1 MLNKLRRKRHEKK
14 KIIAAM
20 MSAAMLFSVVTPY
33 LPAQAEERN
42 AVLQETDAEA
52 ERETINFNT
61 DWHYYKGDA
70 AGADQA
76 AFSDDGWVYVN
87 LPHSTDFYDAD
98 NKDAYL
104 GISWYRKDFTPDP
117 SLEGKELLLTFEA
130 AMQKAEVYLNGE
142 KIMTHEGGYSP
153 FVIDLT
159 GLVNYGETNVIAVK
173 IDSSPNTNFAPGKT
187 NPDFQYWGGIYGEAY
202 LTVKDPVHITDAVEA
217 DTTAGGG
224 VFITAPEVGTE
235 SAVVKVKTQV
245 ENLSGEEQNVTLR
258 TEILNEDG
266 TEAASQES
274 TEEIGSAEASDF
286 THVLTVDDPRLWSTY
301 TPELYTVR
309 TTVYVDGVKKDSVD
323 TTYGIRKVE
332 WKRDGLYVNDVLT
345 KVNGANLHSETYM
358 VGNAMTESAIYAE
371 VKQFKENGFDFVRMS
386 HYPHVQAFYDACDK
400 YGVMVL
406 ECASGWQYFNNTDAF
421 KNSTYEE
428 LRTTIRSHRNHP
440 SIMAW
445 ETSLNES
452 NYNAAWAKE
461 MNRIAKEEYP
471 TDGVSYAWTA
481 GCIQWDAWD
490 IGLGTPQANIFKSGA
505 QGAENPAYADKPI
518 IVAEYGDWTYGGSNS
533 STRVTREKENSYG
546 KKGGDEGMLIQCDNI
561 QESVALMNSEDYVGA
576 SMFWDYADYAGFDA
590 GMLTYCGV
598 VDLSRI
604 EKHSAYFF
612 RSQRDPEVDMSEYG
626 VETGPMVYIAN
637 LWDSA
642 ADNSEVRVFSNCD
655 EVALYYN
662 DELVAVQ
669 GHDETMWGPHGD
681 TSESGS
687 PGSGAGKE
695 ISTENL
701 EYPPVTF
708 DLSAYTAGEGTLR
721 AVGLIDGEEAAEYV
735 RKAPGEAASVQL
747 RPQDDSALKL
757 DGSDARLVW
766 IDIADADGTVVTD
779 AYTDVDLSITGPGLI
794 VGPKTVQTR
803 GGQLAVWV
811 KSKRGEGEITL
822 TAPEPVK
829 VEAGTA
835 PEDMEL
841 PENVLVTL
849 EDGAQAAVP
858 VEWDLTSLS
867 VEGNTGTMTGTAR
880 AIPGIIMEDT
890 ETTLTIQYT
899 ESAQP
904 VRIQLLQ
911 AAYDLVKDADLTDVV
926 ESIVELYNERI
937 SAAEALLARAE
948 AGDPALTQ
956 EEVDQSVEDLI
967 EIVQYLSFTGNK
979 DELEKVI
986 TAAQEMEAELDK
998 YLEKGRAEFLAAL
1011 ETAENVMADGDA
1023 LQEEINDVMLQ
1034 LVKGM
1039 ADLRLR
1045 PDKSLLEELLKEAN
1059 GKNKES
1065 YTEESYQNLLSAIS
1079 VADAAYSNLEAD
1091 REEVDGAAELLRAAI
1106 DSLEPAGFPDPENPD
1121 PETPGTGTSDPEPES
1136 PVSDPE
1142 DSNTGKPEGNSSD
1155 AGTQSSSLD
1164 GKKTAS
1170 ASGNASDAGNGNAQ
1184 SAAKAVRTGDNAH
1197 PAIYAAVLLALA
1209 AGAGYTVCG
1218 RREKK

>member
-1 MLNKLRRKRHEKK
+1 
-14 KIIAAM
+14 
-20 MSAAMLFSVVTPY
+20 
-33 LPAQAEERN
+33 
-42 AVLQETDAEA
+42 
-52 ERETINFNT
+52 
-61 DWHYYKGDA
+61 
-70 AGADQA
+70 
-76 AFSDDGWVYVN
+76 
-87 LPHSTDFYDAD
+87 
-98 NKDAYL
+98 
-104 GISWYRKDFTPDP
+104 
-117 SLEGKELLLTFEA
+117 
-130 AMQKAEVYLNGE
+130 
-142 KIMTHEGGYSP
+142 
-153 FVIDLT
+153 
-159 GLVNYGETNVIAVK
+159 
-173 IDSSPNTNFAPGKT
+173 
-187 NPDFQYWGGIYGEAY
+187 
-202 LTVKDPVHITDAVEA
+202 
-217 DTTAGGG
+217 
-224 VFITAPEVGTE
+224 
-235 SAVVKVKTQV
+235 
-245 ENLSGEEQNVTLR
+245 
-258 TEILNEDG
+258 
-266 TEAASQES
+266 
-274 TEEIGSAEASDF
+274 
-286 THVLTVDDPRLWSTY
+286 
-301 TPELYTVR
+301 
-309 TTVYVDGVKKDSVD
+309 
-323 TTYGIRKVE
+323 
-332 WKRDGLYVNDVLT
+332 
-345 KVNGANLHSETYM
+345 
-358 VGNAMTESAIYAE
+358 
-371 VKQFKENGFDFVRMS
+371 
-386 HYPHVQAFYDACDK
+386 
-400 YGVMVL
+400 
-406 ECASGWQYFNNTDAF
+406 
-421 KNSTYEE
+421 
-428 LRTTIRSHRNHP
+428 
-440 SIMAW
+440 
-445 ETSLNES
+445 
-452 NYNAAWAKE
+452 
-461 MNRIAKEEYP
+461 
-471 TDGVSYAWTA
+471 
-481 GCIQWDAWD
+481 
-490 IGLGTPQANIFKSGA
+490 
-505 QGAENPAYADKPI
+505 
-518 IVAEYGDWTYGGSNS
+518 
-533 STRVTREKENSYG
+533 
-546 KKGGDEGMLIQCDNI
+546 
-561 QESVALMNSEDYVGA
+561 
-576 SMFWDYADYAGFDA
+576 
-590 GMLTYCGV
+590 
-598 VDLSRI
+598 
-604 EKHSAYFF
+604 
-612 RSQRDPEVDMSEYG
+612 MSEYG

-822 TAPEPVK
+822 TAQAEGLAPASVTFATEAVQGLPEVPEGGDADEYEFEPEEVQNIFLGKATSASTENIKSDDSKSEYARYAVDGNNNTKWCASSGSYPQWWMADLGAPTRIETLLLSLETSGAEYYYTIAVSDEEITDENVKDCIVVDNSAGSTETAFEFENVSGRYMRIDFTKSSNKEWAVLREVSGTGESTNIALNKPVEASSVNVAGSGKVEKAEYANDGNPDTQWCAKGGQGTSGHWWQVNLGDTYQLSMVKIQFEFENAGYKFVLQGSVDGEHYRDLADYRSGDGCGKNVEIESDDIVQYLRVYDITTNNMGSRWPVIQEFEAYGEKTEYRPLSVSREKTTYASSSREDSMPEYGSNGVPNYYWYPATLGEEWWLVDTEGIYELDNIQMTWNAGEEHRYLIEGSLDAYGVEAASRSVLELTAPEPVK

-956 EEVDQSVEDLI
+956 EEVDQSAADLI

-998 YLEKGRAEFLAAL
+998 YLEKGQAEFLAAL

-1091 REEVDGAAELLRAAI
+1091 QEEVDGAAELLRAAI
-1106 DSLEPAGFPDPENPD
+1106 DSLEPAGSPDPENPD

-1218 RREKK
+1218 RRKKK

>member
-1 MLNKLRRKRHEKK
+1 
-14 KIIAAM
+14 
-20 MSAAMLFSVVTPY
+20 
-33 LPAQAEERN
+33 
-42 AVLQETDAEA
+42 
-52 ERETINFNT
+52 
-61 DWHYYKGDA
+61 
-70 AGADQA
+70 
-76 AFSDDGWVYVN
+76 
-87 LPHSTDFYDAD
+87 
-98 NKDAYL
+98 
-104 GISWYRKDFTPDP
+104 
-117 SLEGKELLLTFEA
+117 
-130 AMQKAEVYLNGE
+130 
-142 KIMTHEGGYSP
+142 
-153 FVIDLT
+153 
-159 GLVNYGETNVIAVK
+159 
-173 IDSSPNTNFAPGKT
+173 
-187 NPDFQYWGGIYGEAY
+187 
-202 LTVKDPVHITDAVEA
+202 
-217 DTTAGGG
+217 
-224 VFITAPEVGTE
+224 
-235 SAVVKVKTQV
+235 
-245 ENLSGEEQNVTLR
+245 
-258 TEILNEDG
+258 
-266 TEAASQES
+266 
-274 TEEIGSAEASDF
+274 
-286 THVLTVDDPRLWSTY
+286 
-301 TPELYTVR
+301 
-309 TTVYVDGVKKDSVD
+309 
-323 TTYGIRKVE
+323 
-332 WKRDGLYVNDVLT
+332 
-345 KVNGANLHSETYM
+345 
-358 VGNAMTESAIYAE
+358 
-371 VKQFKENGFDFVRMS
+371 
-386 HYPHVQAFYDACDK
+386 
-400 YGVMVL
+400 
-406 ECASGWQYFNNTDAF
+406 
-421 KNSTYEE
+421 
-428 LRTTIRSHRNHP
+428 
-440 SIMAW
+440 
-445 ETSLNES
+445 
-452 NYNAAWAKE
+452 
-461 MNRIAKEEYP
+461 
-471 TDGVSYAWTA
+471 
-481 GCIQWDAWD
+481 
-490 IGLGTPQANIFKSGA
+490 
-505 QGAENPAYADKPI
+505 
-518 IVAEYGDWTYGGSNS
+518 
-533 STRVTREKENSYG
+533 
-546 KKGGDEGMLIQCDNI
+546 
-561 QESVALMNSEDYVGA
+561 
-576 SMFWDYADYAGFDA
+576 
-590 GMLTYCGV
+590 
-598 VDLSRI
+598 
-604 EKHSAYFF
+604 
-612 RSQRDPEVDMSEYG
+612 MSEYG

-998 YLEKGRAEFLAAL
+998 YLEKGQAEFLAAL

-1091 REEVDGAAELLRAAI
+1091 QEEVDGAAELLRAAI
-1106 DSLEPAGFPDPENPD
+1106 DSLEPAGSPDPENPD
-1121 PETPGTGTSDPEPES
+1121 TETPGTGTSDPEPES

-1218 RREKK
+1218 RRKKK

>member
-1 MLNKLRRKRHEKK
+1 
-14 KIIAAM
+14 
-20 MSAAMLFSVVTPY
+20 
-33 LPAQAEERN
+33 
-42 AVLQETDAEA
+42 
-52 ERETINFNT
+52 
-61 DWHYYKGDA
+61 
-70 AGADQA
+70 
-76 AFSDDGWVYVN
+76 
-87 LPHSTDFYDAD
+87 
-98 NKDAYL
+98 
-104 GISWYRKDFTPDP
+104 
-117 SLEGKELLLTFEA
+117 
-130 AMQKAEVYLNGE
+130 
-142 KIMTHEGGYSP
+142 
-153 FVIDLT
+153 
-159 GLVNYGETNVIAVK
+159 
-173 IDSSPNTNFAPGKT
+173 
-187 NPDFQYWGGIYGEAY
+187 
-202 LTVKDPVHITDAVEA
+202 
-217 DTTAGGG
+217 
-224 VFITAPEVGTE
+224 
-235 SAVVKVKTQV
+235 
-245 ENLSGEEQNVTLR
+245 
-258 TEILNEDG
+258 
-266 TEAASQES
+266 
-274 TEEIGSAEASDF
+274 
-286 THVLTVDDPRLWSTY
+286 
-301 TPELYTVR
+301 
-309 TTVYVDGVKKDSVD
+309 
-323 TTYGIRKVE
+323 
-332 WKRDGLYVNDVLT
+332 
-345 KVNGANLHSETYM
+345 
-358 VGNAMTESAIYAE
+358 
-371 VKQFKENGFDFVRMS
+371 
-386 HYPHVQAFYDACDK
+386 
-400 YGVMVL
+400 
-406 ECASGWQYFNNTDAF
+406 
-421 KNSTYEE
+421 
-428 LRTTIRSHRNHP
+428 
-440 SIMAW
+440 
-445 ETSLNES
+445 
-452 NYNAAWAKE
+452 
-461 MNRIAKEEYP
+461 
-471 TDGVSYAWTA
+471 
-481 GCIQWDAWD
+481 
-490 IGLGTPQANIFKSGA
+490 
-505 QGAENPAYADKPI
+505 
-518 IVAEYGDWTYGGSNS
+518 
-533 STRVTREKENSYG
+533 
-546 KKGGDEGMLIQCDNI
+546 
-561 QESVALMNSEDYVGA
+561 
-576 SMFWDYADYAGFDA
+576 
-590 GMLTYCGV
+590 
-598 VDLSRI
+598 
-604 EKHSAYFF
+604 
-612 RSQRDPEVDMSEYG
+612 MSEYG

-880 AIPGIIMEDT
+880 AIQGIIMEDT
-890 ETTLTIQYT
+890 ETTLMIQYT

-956 EEVDQSVEDLI
+956 EEVDQSAEDLI

-998 YLEKGRAEFLAAL
+998 YLEKGQAEFLAAL

-1091 REEVDGAAELLRAAI
+1091 QEEVDGAAELLRAAI
-1106 DSLEPAGFPDPENPD
+1106 DSLEPAGSPDPENPD

-1218 RREKK
+1218 RRKKK

>member
-1 MLNKLRRKRHEKK
+1 
-14 KIIAAM
+14 
-20 MSAAMLFSVVTPY
+20 
-33 LPAQAEERN
+33 
-42 AVLQETDAEA
+42 
-52 ERETINFNT
+52 
-61 DWHYYKGDA
+61 
-70 AGADQA
+70 
-76 AFSDDGWVYVN
+76 
-87 LPHSTDFYDAD
+87 
-98 NKDAYL
+98 
-104 GISWYRKDFTPDP
+104 
-117 SLEGKELLLTFEA
+117 
-130 AMQKAEVYLNGE
+130 
-142 KIMTHEGGYSP
+142 
-153 FVIDLT
+153 
-159 GLVNYGETNVIAVK
+159 
-173 IDSSPNTNFAPGKT
+173 
-187 NPDFQYWGGIYGEAY
+187 
-202 LTVKDPVHITDAVEA
+202 
-217 DTTAGGG
+217 
-224 VFITAPEVGTE
+224 
-235 SAVVKVKTQV
+235 
-245 ENLSGEEQNVTLR
+245 
-258 TEILNEDG
+258 
-266 TEAASQES
+266 
-274 TEEIGSAEASDF
+274 
-286 THVLTVDDPRLWSTY
+286 
-301 TPELYTVR
+301 
-309 TTVYVDGVKKDSVD
+309 
-323 TTYGIRKVE
+323 
-332 WKRDGLYVNDVLT
+332 
-345 KVNGANLHSETYM
+345 
-358 VGNAMTESAIYAE
+358 
-371 VKQFKENGFDFVRMS
+371 
-386 HYPHVQAFYDACDK
+386 
-400 YGVMVL
+400 
-406 ECASGWQYFNNTDAF
+406 
-421 KNSTYEE
+421 
-428 LRTTIRSHRNHP
+428 
-440 SIMAW
+440 
-445 ETSLNES
+445 
-452 NYNAAWAKE
+452 
-461 MNRIAKEEYP
+461 
-471 TDGVSYAWTA
+471 
-481 GCIQWDAWD
+481 
-490 IGLGTPQANIFKSGA
+490 
-505 QGAENPAYADKPI
+505 
-518 IVAEYGDWTYGGSNS
+518 
-533 STRVTREKENSYG
+533 
-546 KKGGDEGMLIQCDNI
+546 
-561 QESVALMNSEDYVGA
+561 
-576 SMFWDYADYAGFDA
+576 
-590 GMLTYCGV
+590 
-598 VDLSRI
+598 
-604 EKHSAYFF
+604 
-612 RSQRDPEVDMSEYG
+612 MSEYG

-642 ADNSEVRVFSNCD
+642 VDNSEVRVFSNCD
-655 EVALYYN
+655 EVDLYYN

-867 VEGNTGTMTGTAR
+867 VEGNTGTITGTAR
-880 AIPGIIMEDT
+880 AIPGIVMEDT
-890 ETTLTIQYT
+890 ELALTIQYT

-904 VRIQLLQ
+904 VRIQLLR

-956 EEVDQSVEDLI
+956 EEVDQSAADLI

-998 YLEKGRAEFLAAL
+998 YLEKGQAEFLAAL

-1039 ADLRLR
+1039 ADLRFR

-1079 VADAAYSNLEAD
+1079 AADAAYSNLEAD

-1106 DSLEPAGFPDPENPD
+1106 DALESSGSPDPENPD
-1121 PETPGTGTSDPEPES
+1121 PETPGSGTSDPEPES

-1142 DSNTGKPEGNSSD
+1142 DSNTGKPEGNSSE
-1155 AGTQSSSLD
+1155 AGTQSSSLN

-1170 ASGNASDAGNGNAQ
+1170 ASGNASDAGNENAQ

-1197 PAIYAAVLLALA
+1197 PAIYAAVLLALV

-1218 RREKK
+1218 RRKKK

>member
-1 MLNKLRRKRHEKK
+1 
-14 KIIAAM
+14 
-20 MSAAMLFSVVTPY
+20 
-33 LPAQAEERN
+33 
-42 AVLQETDAEA
+42 
-52 ERETINFNT
+52 
-61 DWHYYKGDA
+61 
-70 AGADQA
+70 
-76 AFSDDGWVYVN
+76 
-87 LPHSTDFYDAD
+87 
-98 NKDAYL
+98 
-104 GISWYRKDFTPDP
+104 
-117 SLEGKELLLTFEA
+117 
-130 AMQKAEVYLNGE
+130 
-142 KIMTHEGGYSP
+142 
-153 FVIDLT
+153 
-159 GLVNYGETNVIAVK
+159 
-173 IDSSPNTNFAPGKT
+173 
-187 NPDFQYWGGIYGEAY
+187 
-202 LTVKDPVHITDAVEA
+202 
-217 DTTAGGG
+217 
-224 VFITAPEVGTE
+224 
-235 SAVVKVKTQV
+235 
-245 ENLSGEEQNVTLR
+245 
-258 TEILNEDG
+258 
-266 TEAASQES
+266 
-274 TEEIGSAEASDF
+274 
-286 THVLTVDDPRLWSTY
+286 
-301 TPELYTVR
+301 
-309 TTVYVDGVKKDSVD
+309 
-323 TTYGIRKVE
+323 
-332 WKRDGLYVNDVLT
+332 
-345 KVNGANLHSETYM
+345 
-358 VGNAMTESAIYAE
+358 
-371 VKQFKENGFDFVRMS
+371 
-386 HYPHVQAFYDACDK
+386 
-400 YGVMVL
+400 
-406 ECASGWQYFNNTDAF
+406 
-421 KNSTYEE
+421 
-428 LRTTIRSHRNHP
+428 
-440 SIMAW
+440 
-445 ETSLNES
+445 
-452 NYNAAWAKE
+452 
-461 MNRIAKEEYP
+461 
-471 TDGVSYAWTA
+471 
-481 GCIQWDAWD
+481 
-490 IGLGTPQANIFKSGA
+490 
-505 QGAENPAYADKPI
+505 
-518 IVAEYGDWTYGGSNS
+518 
-533 STRVTREKENSYG
+533 
-546 KKGGDEGMLIQCDNI
+546 
-561 QESVALMNSEDYVGA
+561 
-576 SMFWDYADYAGFDA
+576 
-590 GMLTYCGV
+590 
-598 VDLSRI
+598 
-604 EKHSAYFF
+604 
-612 RSQRDPEVDMSEYG
+612 MSEYG

-998 YLEKGRAEFLAAL
+998 YLEKGQAEFLAAL

-1034 LVKGM
+1034 PVKGM

-1218 RREKK
+1218 RRKKK

>member
-1 MLNKLRRKRHEKK
+1 
-14 KIIAAM
+14 
-20 MSAAMLFSVVTPY
+20 
-33 LPAQAEERN
+33 
-42 AVLQETDAEA
+42 
-52 ERETINFNT
+52 
-61 DWHYYKGDA
+61 
-70 AGADQA
+70 
-76 AFSDDGWVYVN
+76 
-87 LPHSTDFYDAD
+87 
-98 NKDAYL
+98 
-104 GISWYRKDFTPDP
+104 
-117 SLEGKELLLTFEA
+117 
-130 AMQKAEVYLNGE
+130 
-142 KIMTHEGGYSP
+142 
-153 FVIDLT
+153 
-159 GLVNYGETNVIAVK
+159 
-173 IDSSPNTNFAPGKT
+173 
-187 NPDFQYWGGIYGEAY
+187 
-202 LTVKDPVHITDAVEA
+202 
-217 DTTAGGG
+217 
-224 VFITAPEVGTE
+224 
-235 SAVVKVKTQV
+235 
-245 ENLSGEEQNVTLR
+245 
-258 TEILNEDG
+258 
-266 TEAASQES
+266 
-274 TEEIGSAEASDF
+274 
-286 THVLTVDDPRLWSTY
+286 
-301 TPELYTVR
+301 
-309 TTVYVDGVKKDSVD
+309 
-323 TTYGIRKVE
+323 
-332 WKRDGLYVNDVLT
+332 
-345 KVNGANLHSETYM
+345 
-358 VGNAMTESAIYAE
+358 
-371 VKQFKENGFDFVRMS
+371 
-386 HYPHVQAFYDACDK
+386 
-400 YGVMVL
+400 
-406 ECASGWQYFNNTDAF
+406 
-421 KNSTYEE
+421 
-428 LRTTIRSHRNHP
+428 
-440 SIMAW
+440 
-445 ETSLNES
+445 
-452 NYNAAWAKE
+452 
-461 MNRIAKEEYP
+461 
-471 TDGVSYAWTA
+471 
-481 GCIQWDAWD
+481 
-490 IGLGTPQANIFKSGA
+490 
-505 QGAENPAYADKPI
+505 
-518 IVAEYGDWTYGGSNS
+518 
-533 STRVTREKENSYG
+533 
-546 KKGGDEGMLIQCDNI
+546 
-561 QESVALMNSEDYVGA
+561 
-576 SMFWDYADYAGFDA
+576 
-590 GMLTYCGV
+590 
-598 VDLSRI
+598 
-604 EKHSAYFF
+604 
-612 RSQRDPEVDMSEYG
+612 MSEYG

-822 TAPEPVK
+822 TAQAEGLAPASVTFATEAVQGLPEVPEGGDADEYEFEPEEVQNIFLGKATSASTENIKSDDSKSEYARYAVDGNNNTKWCASSGSYPQWWMADLGAPTRIETLLLSLETSGAEYYYTIAVSDEEITDENVKDCIVVDNSAGSTETAFEFENVSGRYVRIDFTKSSNKEWAVLREVSGTGESTNIALNKPVEASSVNVAGSGKVEKAEYANDGNPDTQWCAKGGQGTSGHWWQVNLGDTYQLSMVKIQFEFENAGYKFVLQGSVDGEHYRDLADYRSGDGCGKNVEIESDDIVQYLRVYDITTNNMGSRWPVIQEFEAYGEKTEYRPVSVSREKTTYASSSREDSMPEYGSNGVPNYYWYPATLGEEWWLVDTEGIYELDNIQMTWNAGEEHRYLIEGSLDAYGVEAASRSVLELTAPEPVK

-835 PEDMEL
+835 PKDMEL

-926 ESIVELYNERI
+926 ESIVELCNERI

-998 YLEKGRAEFLAAL
+998 YLEKGQAEFLAAL

-1091 REEVDGAAELLRAAI
+1091 QEEVDGAAELLRAAI

-1218 RREKK
+1218 RRKKK

>member
-1 MLNKLRRKRHEKK
+1 
-14 KIIAAM
+14 
-20 MSAAMLFSVVTPY
+20 
-33 LPAQAEERN
+33 
-42 AVLQETDAEA
+42 
-52 ERETINFNT
+52 
-61 DWHYYKGDA
+61 
-70 AGADQA
+70 
-76 AFSDDGWVYVN
+76 
-87 LPHSTDFYDAD
+87 
-98 NKDAYL
+98 
-104 GISWYRKDFTPDP
+104 
-117 SLEGKELLLTFEA
+117 
-130 AMQKAEVYLNGE
+130 
-142 KIMTHEGGYSP
+142 
-153 FVIDLT
+153 
-159 GLVNYGETNVIAVK
+159 
-173 IDSSPNTNFAPGKT
+173 
-187 NPDFQYWGGIYGEAY
+187 
-202 LTVKDPVHITDAVEA
+202 
-217 DTTAGGG
+217 
-224 VFITAPEVGTE
+224 
-235 SAVVKVKTQV
+235 
-245 ENLSGEEQNVTLR
+245 
-258 TEILNEDG
+258 
-266 TEAASQES
+266 
-274 TEEIGSAEASDF
+274 
-286 THVLTVDDPRLWSTY
+286 
-301 TPELYTVR
+301 
-309 TTVYVDGVKKDSVD
+309 
-323 TTYGIRKVE
+323 
-332 WKRDGLYVNDVLT
+332 
-345 KVNGANLHSETYM
+345 
-358 VGNAMTESAIYAE
+358 
-371 VKQFKENGFDFVRMS
+371 
-386 HYPHVQAFYDACDK
+386 
-400 YGVMVL
+400 
-406 ECASGWQYFNNTDAF
+406 
-421 KNSTYEE
+421 
-428 LRTTIRSHRNHP
+428 
-440 SIMAW
+440 
-445 ETSLNES
+445 
-452 NYNAAWAKE
+452 
-461 MNRIAKEEYP
+461 
-471 TDGVSYAWTA
+471 
-481 GCIQWDAWD
+481 
-490 IGLGTPQANIFKSGA
+490 
-505 QGAENPAYADKPI
+505 
-518 IVAEYGDWTYGGSNS
+518 
-533 STRVTREKENSYG
+533 
-546 KKGGDEGMLIQCDNI
+546 
-561 QESVALMNSEDYVGA
+561 
-576 SMFWDYADYAGFDA
+576 
-590 GMLTYCGV
+590 
-598 VDLSRI
+598 
-604 EKHSAYFF
+604 
-612 RSQRDPEVDMSEYG
+612 MSEYG

-822 TAPEPVK
+822 TAQAEGLAPASVTFATEAVQGLPEVPEGGDADEYEFEPEEVQNIFLGKATSASTENIKSDDSKSEYARYAVDGNNNTKWCASSGSYPQWWMADLGAPTRIETLLLSLETSGAEYYYTIAVSDEEITDENVKDCIVVDNSAGSTETAFEFENVSGRYVRIDFTKSSNKEWAVLREVSGTGESTNIALNKPVEASSVNVAGSGKVEKAEYANDGNPDTQWCAKGGQGTSGHWWQVNLGDTYQLSMVKIQFEFENAGYKFVLQGSVDGEHYRDLADYRSGDGCGKNVEIESDDIVQYLRVYDITTNNMGSRWPVIQEFEAYGEKTEYRPVSVSREKTTYASSSREDSMPEYGSNGVPNYYWYPATLGEEWWLVDTEGIYELDNIQMTWNAGEEHRYLIEGSLDAYGVEAASRSVLELTAPEPVK

-956 EEVDQSVEDLI
+956 EEVDQSAADLI

-998 YLEKGRAEFLAAL
+998 YLEKGQAEFLAAL

-1091 REEVDGAAELLRAAI
+1091 QEEVDGAAELLRAAI
-1106 DSLEPAGFPDPENPD
+1106 DSLEPAGSPDPENPD

-1218 RREKK
+1218 RRKKK

>member
-1 MLNKLRRKRHEKK
+1 
-14 KIIAAM
+14 
-20 MSAAMLFSVVTPY
+20 
-33 LPAQAEERN
+33 
-42 AVLQETDAEA
+42 
-52 ERETINFNT
+52 
-61 DWHYYKGDA
+61 
-70 AGADQA
+70 
-76 AFSDDGWVYVN
+76 
-87 LPHSTDFYDAD
+87 
-98 NKDAYL
+98 
-104 GISWYRKDFTPDP
+104 
-117 SLEGKELLLTFEA
+117 
-130 AMQKAEVYLNGE
+130 
-142 KIMTHEGGYSP
+142 
-153 FVIDLT
+153 
-159 GLVNYGETNVIAVK
+159 
-173 IDSSPNTNFAPGKT
+173 
-187 NPDFQYWGGIYGEAY
+187 
-202 LTVKDPVHITDAVEA
+202 
-217 DTTAGGG
+217 
-224 VFITAPEVGTE
+224 
-235 SAVVKVKTQV
+235 
-245 ENLSGEEQNVTLR
+245 
-258 TEILNEDG
+258 
-266 TEAASQES
+266 
-274 TEEIGSAEASDF
+274 
-286 THVLTVDDPRLWSTY
+286 
-301 TPELYTVR
+301 
-309 TTVYVDGVKKDSVD
+309 
-323 TTYGIRKVE
+323 
-332 WKRDGLYVNDVLT
+332 
-345 KVNGANLHSETYM
+345 
-358 VGNAMTESAIYAE
+358 
-371 VKQFKENGFDFVRMS
+371 
-386 HYPHVQAFYDACDK
+386 
-400 YGVMVL
+400 
-406 ECASGWQYFNNTDAF
+406 
-421 KNSTYEE
+421 
-428 LRTTIRSHRNHP
+428 
-440 SIMAW
+440 
-445 ETSLNES
+445 
-452 NYNAAWAKE
+452 
-461 MNRIAKEEYP
+461 
-471 TDGVSYAWTA
+471 
-481 GCIQWDAWD
+481 
-490 IGLGTPQANIFKSGA
+490 
-505 QGAENPAYADKPI
+505 
-518 IVAEYGDWTYGGSNS
+518 
-533 STRVTREKENSYG
+533 
-546 KKGGDEGMLIQCDNI
+546 
-561 QESVALMNSEDYVGA
+561 
-576 SMFWDYADYAGFDA
+576 
-590 GMLTYCGV
+590 
-598 VDLSRI
+598 
-604 EKHSAYFF
+604 
-612 RSQRDPEVDMSEYG
+612 MSEYG

-779 AYTDVDLSITGPGLI
+779 AYTDVDLSITSPGLI

-937 SAAEALLARAE
+937 SAAEDLLARAE

-998 YLEKGRAEFLAAL
+998 YLEKGQAEFLAAL

-1091 REEVDGAAELLRAAI
+1091 QEEVDGAAELLRAAI

-1218 RREKK
+1218 RRKKK

>member
-1 MLNKLRRKRHEKK
+1 
-14 KIIAAM
+14 
-20 MSAAMLFSVVTPY
+20 
-33 LPAQAEERN
+33 
-42 AVLQETDAEA
+42 
-52 ERETINFNT
+52 
-61 DWHYYKGDA
+61 
-70 AGADQA
+70 
-76 AFSDDGWVYVN
+76 
-87 LPHSTDFYDAD
+87 
-98 NKDAYL
+98 
-104 GISWYRKDFTPDP
+104 
-117 SLEGKELLLTFEA
+117 
-130 AMQKAEVYLNGE
+130 
-142 KIMTHEGGYSP
+142 
-153 FVIDLT
+153 
-159 GLVNYGETNVIAVK
+159 
-173 IDSSPNTNFAPGKT
+173 
-187 NPDFQYWGGIYGEAY
+187 
-202 LTVKDPVHITDAVEA
+202 
-217 DTTAGGG
+217 
-224 VFITAPEVGTE
+224 
-235 SAVVKVKTQV
+235 
-245 ENLSGEEQNVTLR
+245 
-258 TEILNEDG
+258 
-266 TEAASQES
+266 
-274 TEEIGSAEASDF
+274 
-286 THVLTVDDPRLWSTY
+286 
-301 TPELYTVR
+301 
-309 TTVYVDGVKKDSVD
+309 
-323 TTYGIRKVE
+323 
-332 WKRDGLYVNDVLT
+332 
-345 KVNGANLHSETYM
+345 
-358 VGNAMTESAIYAE
+358 
-371 VKQFKENGFDFVRMS
+371 
-386 HYPHVQAFYDACDK
+386 
-400 YGVMVL
+400 
-406 ECASGWQYFNNTDAF
+406 
-421 KNSTYEE
+421 
-428 LRTTIRSHRNHP
+428 
-440 SIMAW
+440 
-445 ETSLNES
+445 
-452 NYNAAWAKE
+452 
-461 MNRIAKEEYP
+461 
-471 TDGVSYAWTA
+471 
-481 GCIQWDAWD
+481 
-490 IGLGTPQANIFKSGA
+490 
-505 QGAENPAYADKPI
+505 
-518 IVAEYGDWTYGGSNS
+518 
-533 STRVTREKENSYG
+533 
-546 KKGGDEGMLIQCDNI
+546 
-561 QESVALMNSEDYVGA
+561 
-576 SMFWDYADYAGFDA
+576 
-590 GMLTYCGV
+590 
-598 VDLSRI
+598 
-604 EKHSAYFF
+604 
-612 RSQRDPEVDMSEYG
+612 MSEYG

-904 VRIQLLQ
+904 VRIQLLR

-926 ESIVELYNERI
+926 ESIVDLYNERI

-956 EEVDQSVEDLI
+956 EEVDQSAADLI

-998 YLEKGRAEFLAAL
+998 YLEKGQAEFLAAL

-1091 REEVDGAAELLRAAI
+1091 QEEVDGAAELLRAAI
-1106 DSLEPAGFPDPENPD
+1106 DSLEPAGSPDPENPD

-1218 RREKK
+1218 RRKKK

>member
-1 MLNKLRRKRHEKK
+1 
-14 KIIAAM
+14 
-20 MSAAMLFSVVTPY
+20 
-33 LPAQAEERN
+33 
-42 AVLQETDAEA
+42 
-52 ERETINFNT
+52 
-61 DWHYYKGDA
+61 
-70 AGADQA
+70 
-76 AFSDDGWVYVN
+76 
-87 LPHSTDFYDAD
+87 
-98 NKDAYL
+98 
-104 GISWYRKDFTPDP
+104 
-117 SLEGKELLLTFEA
+117 
-130 AMQKAEVYLNGE
+130 
-142 KIMTHEGGYSP
+142 
-153 FVIDLT
+153 
-159 GLVNYGETNVIAVK
+159 
-173 IDSSPNTNFAPGKT
+173 
-187 NPDFQYWGGIYGEAY
+187 
-202 LTVKDPVHITDAVEA
+202 
-217 DTTAGGG
+217 
-224 VFITAPEVGTE
+224 
-235 SAVVKVKTQV
+235 
-245 ENLSGEEQNVTLR
+245 
-258 TEILNEDG
+258 
-266 TEAASQES
+266 
-274 TEEIGSAEASDF
+274 
-286 THVLTVDDPRLWSTY
+286 
-301 TPELYTVR
+301 
-309 TTVYVDGVKKDSVD
+309 
-323 TTYGIRKVE
+323 
-332 WKRDGLYVNDVLT
+332 
-345 KVNGANLHSETYM
+345 
-358 VGNAMTESAIYAE
+358 
-371 VKQFKENGFDFVRMS
+371 
-386 HYPHVQAFYDACDK
+386 
-400 YGVMVL
+400 
-406 ECASGWQYFNNTDAF
+406 
-421 KNSTYEE
+421 
-428 LRTTIRSHRNHP
+428 
-440 SIMAW
+440 
-445 ETSLNES
+445 
-452 NYNAAWAKE
+452 
-461 MNRIAKEEYP
+461 
-471 TDGVSYAWTA
+471 
-481 GCIQWDAWD
+481 
-490 IGLGTPQANIFKSGA
+490 
-505 QGAENPAYADKPI
+505 
-518 IVAEYGDWTYGGSNS
+518 
-533 STRVTREKENSYG
+533 
-546 KKGGDEGMLIQCDNI
+546 
-561 QESVALMNSEDYVGA
+561 
-576 SMFWDYADYAGFDA
+576 
-590 GMLTYCGV
+590 
-598 VDLSRI
+598 
-604 EKHSAYFF
+604 
-612 RSQRDPEVDMSEYG
+612 MSEYG

-822 TAPEPVK
+822 TAQAEGLAPASVTFATEAVQGLPEVPEGGDADEYEFEPEEVQNIFLGKATSASTENIKSDDSKSEYARYAVDGNNNTKWCASSGSYPQWWMADLGAPTRIETLLLSLETSGAEYYYTIAVSDEEITDENVKDCIVVDNSAGSTETAFEFENVSGRYVRIDFTKSSNKEWAVLREVSGTGESTNIALNKPVEASSVNVAGSGKVEKAEYANDGNPDTQWCAKGGQGTSGHWWQVNLGDTYQLSMVKIQFEFENAGYKFVLQGSVDGEHYRDLADYRSGDGCGKNVEIESDDIVQYLRVYDITTNNMGSRWPVIQEFEAYGEKTEYRPLSVSREKTTYASSSREDSMPEYGSNGVPNYYWYPATLGEEWWLVDTEGIYELDNIQMTWNAGEEHRYLIEGSLDAYGVEAASRSVLELTAPEPVK

-956 EEVDQSVEDLI
+956 EEVDQSAADLI

-998 YLEKGRAEFLAAL
+998 YLEKGQAEFLAAL

-1091 REEVDGAAELLRAAI
+1091 QEEVDGAAELLRAAI
-1106 DSLEPAGFPDPENPD
+1106 DSLEPAGSPDPENPD

-1218 RREKK
+1218 RRKKK

>member
-1 MLNKLRRKRHEKK
+1 M
-14 KIIAAM
+14 
-20 MSAAMLFSVVTPY
+20 
-33 LPAQAEERN
+33 
-42 AVLQETDAEA
+42 
-52 ERETINFNT
+52 
-61 DWHYYKGDA
+61 
-70 AGADQA
+70 
-76 AFSDDGWVYVN
+76 
-87 LPHSTDFYDAD
+87 
-98 NKDAYL
+98 
-104 GISWYRKDFTPDP
+104 
-117 SLEGKELLLTFEA
+117 
-130 AMQKAEVYLNGE
+130 
-142 KIMTHEGGYSP
+142 
-153 FVIDLT
+153 
-159 GLVNYGETNVIAVK
+159 
-173 IDSSPNTNFAPGKT
+173 
-187 NPDFQYWGGIYGEAY
+187 
-202 LTVKDPVHITDAVEA
+202 
-217 DTTAGGG
+217 
-224 VFITAPEVGTE
+224 
-235 SAVVKVKTQV
+235 
-245 ENLSGEEQNVTLR
+245 
-258 TEILNEDG
+258 
-266 TEAASQES
+266 
-274 TEEIGSAEASDF
+274 
-286 THVLTVDDPRLWSTY
+286 
-301 TPELYTVR
+301 
-309 TTVYVDGVKKDSVD
+309 
-323 TTYGIRKVE
+323 
-332 WKRDGLYVNDVLT
+332 
-345 KVNGANLHSETYM
+345 
-358 VGNAMTESAIYAE
+358 
-371 VKQFKENGFDFVRMS
+371 
-386 HYPHVQAFYDACDK
+386 
-400 YGVMVL
+400 
-406 ECASGWQYFNNTDAF
+406 
-421 KNSTYEE
+421 
-428 LRTTIRSHRNHP
+428 
-440 SIMAW
+440 
-445 ETSLNES
+445 
-452 NYNAAWAKE
+452 
-461 MNRIAKEEYP
+461 
-471 TDGVSYAWTA
+471 
-481 GCIQWDAWD
+481 
-490 IGLGTPQANIFKSGA
+490 
-505 QGAENPAYADKPI
+505 
-518 IVAEYGDWTYGGSNS
+518 
-533 STRVTREKENSYG
+533 
-546 KKGGDEGMLIQCDNI
+546 
-561 QESVALMNSEDYVGA
+561 
-576 SMFWDYADYAGFDA
+576 
-590 GMLTYCGV
+590 
-598 VDLSRI
+598 
-604 EKHSAYFF
+604 
-612 RSQRDPEVDMSEYG
+612 
-626 VETGPMVYIAN
+626 
-637 LWDSA
+637 
-642 ADNSEVRVFSNCD
+642 
-655 EVALYYN
+655 
-662 DELVAVQ
+662 
-669 GHDETMWGPHGD
+669 GPHGD

-803 GGQLAVWV
+803 GGQLSVWV

-835 PEDMEL
+835 PKDMEL

-880 AIPGIIMEDT
+880 TIPGIIMEDT

-956 EEVDQSVEDLI
+956 EDVDQSVEDLI

-998 YLEKGRAEFLAAL
+998 YLEKGQAEFLAAL

-1091 REEVDGAAELLRAAI
+1091 QEEVDGAAELLRAAI
-1106 DSLEPAGFPDPENPD
+1106 DSLEPAGSPDPENPD

-1136 PVSDPE
+1136 PASDPE

-1218 RREKK
+1218 RRKKK

>member
-1 MLNKLRRKRHEKK
+1 
-14 KIIAAM
+14 
-20 MSAAMLFSVVTPY
+20 
-33 LPAQAEERN
+33 
-42 AVLQETDAEA
+42 
-52 ERETINFNT
+52 
-61 DWHYYKGDA
+61 
-70 AGADQA
+70 
-76 AFSDDGWVYVN
+76 
-87 LPHSTDFYDAD
+87 
-98 NKDAYL
+98 
-104 GISWYRKDFTPDP
+104 
-117 SLEGKELLLTFEA
+117 
-130 AMQKAEVYLNGE
+130 
-142 KIMTHEGGYSP
+142 
-153 FVIDLT
+153 
-159 GLVNYGETNVIAVK
+159 
-173 IDSSPNTNFAPGKT
+173 
-187 NPDFQYWGGIYGEAY
+187 
-202 LTVKDPVHITDAVEA
+202 
-217 DTTAGGG
+217 
-224 VFITAPEVGTE
+224 
-235 SAVVKVKTQV
+235 
-245 ENLSGEEQNVTLR
+245 
-258 TEILNEDG
+258 
-266 TEAASQES
+266 
-274 TEEIGSAEASDF
+274 
-286 THVLTVDDPRLWSTY
+286 
-301 TPELYTVR
+301 
-309 TTVYVDGVKKDSVD
+309 
-323 TTYGIRKVE
+323 
-332 WKRDGLYVNDVLT
+332 
-345 KVNGANLHSETYM
+345 
-358 VGNAMTESAIYAE
+358 
-371 VKQFKENGFDFVRMS
+371 
-386 HYPHVQAFYDACDK
+386 
-400 YGVMVL
+400 
-406 ECASGWQYFNNTDAF
+406 
-421 KNSTYEE
+421 
-428 LRTTIRSHRNHP
+428 
-440 SIMAW
+440 
-445 ETSLNES
+445 
-452 NYNAAWAKE
+452 
-461 MNRIAKEEYP
+461 
-471 TDGVSYAWTA
+471 
-481 GCIQWDAWD
+481 
-490 IGLGTPQANIFKSGA
+490 
-505 QGAENPAYADKPI
+505 
-518 IVAEYGDWTYGGSNS
+518 
-533 STRVTREKENSYG
+533 
-546 KKGGDEGMLIQCDNI
+546 
-561 QESVALMNSEDYVGA
+561 
-576 SMFWDYADYAGFDA
+576 
-590 GMLTYCGV
+590 
-598 VDLSRI
+598 
-604 EKHSAYFF
+604 
-612 RSQRDPEVDMSEYG
+612 MSEYG

-822 TAPEPVK
+822 TAQAEGLAPASVTFATEAVQGLPEVPEGGDADEYEFEPEEVQNIFLGKATSASTENIKSDDSKSEYARYAVDGNNNTKWCASSGSYPQWWMADLGAPTRIETLLLSLETSGAEYYYTIAVSDEEITDENVKDCIVVDNSAGSTETAFEFENVSGRYVRIDFTKSSNKEWAVLREVSGTGESTNIALNKPVEASSVNVAGSGKVEKAEYANDGNPDTQWCAKGGQGTSGHWWQVNLGDTYQLSMVKIQFEFENAGYKFVLQGSVDGEHYRDLADYRSGDGCGKNVEIESDDIVQYLRVYDITTNNMGSRWPVIQEFEAYGEKTEYRPVSVSREKTTYASSSREDSMPEYGSNGVPNYYWYPATLGEEWWLVDTEGIYELDNIQMTWNAGEEHRYLIEGSLDAYGVEAASRSVLELTAPEPVK

-835 PEDMEL
+835 PKDMEL

-998 YLEKGRAEFLAAL
+998 YLEKGQAEFLAAL

-1091 REEVDGAAELLRAAI
+1091 QEEVDGAAELLRAAI

-1218 RREKK
+1218 RRKKK

>member
-1 MLNKLRRKRHEKK
+1 
-14 KIIAAM
+14 
-20 MSAAMLFSVVTPY
+20 
-33 LPAQAEERN
+33 
-42 AVLQETDAEA
+42 
-52 ERETINFNT
+52 
-61 DWHYYKGDA
+61 
-70 AGADQA
+70 
-76 AFSDDGWVYVN
+76 
-87 LPHSTDFYDAD
+87 
-98 NKDAYL
+98 
-104 GISWYRKDFTPDP
+104 
-117 SLEGKELLLTFEA
+117 
-130 AMQKAEVYLNGE
+130 
-142 KIMTHEGGYSP
+142 
-153 FVIDLT
+153 
-159 GLVNYGETNVIAVK
+159 
-173 IDSSPNTNFAPGKT
+173 
-187 NPDFQYWGGIYGEAY
+187 
-202 LTVKDPVHITDAVEA
+202 
-217 DTTAGGG
+217 
-224 VFITAPEVGTE
+224 
-235 SAVVKVKTQV
+235 
-245 ENLSGEEQNVTLR
+245 
-258 TEILNEDG
+258 
-266 TEAASQES
+266 
-274 TEEIGSAEASDF
+274 
-286 THVLTVDDPRLWSTY
+286 
-301 TPELYTVR
+301 
-309 TTVYVDGVKKDSVD
+309 
-323 TTYGIRKVE
+323 
-332 WKRDGLYVNDVLT
+332 
-345 KVNGANLHSETYM
+345 
-358 VGNAMTESAIYAE
+358 
-371 VKQFKENGFDFVRMS
+371 
-386 HYPHVQAFYDACDK
+386 
-400 YGVMVL
+400 
-406 ECASGWQYFNNTDAF
+406 
-421 KNSTYEE
+421 
-428 LRTTIRSHRNHP
+428 
-440 SIMAW
+440 
-445 ETSLNES
+445 
-452 NYNAAWAKE
+452 
-461 MNRIAKEEYP
+461 
-471 TDGVSYAWTA
+471 
-481 GCIQWDAWD
+481 
-490 IGLGTPQANIFKSGA
+490 
-505 QGAENPAYADKPI
+505 
-518 IVAEYGDWTYGGSNS
+518 
-533 STRVTREKENSYG
+533 
-546 KKGGDEGMLIQCDNI
+546 
-561 QESVALMNSEDYVGA
+561 
-576 SMFWDYADYAGFDA
+576 
-590 GMLTYCGV
+590 
-598 VDLSRI
+598 
-604 EKHSAYFF
+604 
-612 RSQRDPEVDMSEYG
+612 MSEYG

-956 EEVDQSVEDLI
+956 EEVDQSAEDLI

-998 YLEKGRAEFLAAL
+998 YLEKGQAEFLAAL

-1091 REEVDGAAELLRAAI
+1091 QEEVDGAAELLRAAI
-1106 DSLEPAGFPDPENPD
+1106 DSLEPAGSPDPENPD

-1218 RREKK
+1218 RRKKK

>member
-1 MLNKLRRKRHEKK
+1 
-14 KIIAAM
+14 
-20 MSAAMLFSVVTPY
+20 
-33 LPAQAEERN
+33 
-42 AVLQETDAEA
+42 
-52 ERETINFNT
+52 
-61 DWHYYKGDA
+61 
-70 AGADQA
+70 
-76 AFSDDGWVYVN
+76 
-87 LPHSTDFYDAD
+87 
-98 NKDAYL
+98 
-104 GISWYRKDFTPDP
+104 
-117 SLEGKELLLTFEA
+117 
-130 AMQKAEVYLNGE
+130 
-142 KIMTHEGGYSP
+142 
-153 FVIDLT
+153 
-159 GLVNYGETNVIAVK
+159 
-173 IDSSPNTNFAPGKT
+173 
-187 NPDFQYWGGIYGEAY
+187 
-202 LTVKDPVHITDAVEA
+202 
-217 DTTAGGG
+217 
-224 VFITAPEVGTE
+224 
-235 SAVVKVKTQV
+235 
-245 ENLSGEEQNVTLR
+245 
-258 TEILNEDG
+258 
-266 TEAASQES
+266 
-274 TEEIGSAEASDF
+274 
-286 THVLTVDDPRLWSTY
+286 
-301 TPELYTVR
+301 
-309 TTVYVDGVKKDSVD
+309 
-323 TTYGIRKVE
+323 
-332 WKRDGLYVNDVLT
+332 
-345 KVNGANLHSETYM
+345 
-358 VGNAMTESAIYAE
+358 
-371 VKQFKENGFDFVRMS
+371 
-386 HYPHVQAFYDACDK
+386 
-400 YGVMVL
+400 
-406 ECASGWQYFNNTDAF
+406 
-421 KNSTYEE
+421 
-428 LRTTIRSHRNHP
+428 
-440 SIMAW
+440 
-445 ETSLNES
+445 
-452 NYNAAWAKE
+452 
-461 MNRIAKEEYP
+461 
-471 TDGVSYAWTA
+471 
-481 GCIQWDAWD
+481 
-490 IGLGTPQANIFKSGA
+490 
-505 QGAENPAYADKPI
+505 
-518 IVAEYGDWTYGGSNS
+518 
-533 STRVTREKENSYG
+533 
-546 KKGGDEGMLIQCDNI
+546 
-561 QESVALMNSEDYVGA
+561 
-576 SMFWDYADYAGFDA
+576 
-590 GMLTYCGV
+590 
-598 VDLSRI
+598 
-604 EKHSAYFF
+604 
-612 RSQRDPEVDMSEYG
+612 MSEYG

-735 RKAPGEAASVQL
+735 RKAPGEAVSVQL

-779 AYTDVDLSITGPGLI
+779 AYTDVDLSITDPGLI

-956 EEVDQSVEDLI
+956 EEVDQSAADLI

-998 YLEKGRAEFLAAL
+998 YLEKGQAEFLAAL

-1106 DSLEPAGFPDPENPD
+1106 DSLEPAGSPDPENPD

-1170 ASGNASDAGNGNAQ
+1170 ALGNASDAGNENAQ

-1218 RREKK
+1218 RRKKK

>member
-1 MLNKLRRKRHEKK
+1 
-14 KIIAAM
+14 
-20 MSAAMLFSVVTPY
+20 
-33 LPAQAEERN
+33 
-42 AVLQETDAEA
+42 
-52 ERETINFNT
+52 
-61 DWHYYKGDA
+61 
-70 AGADQA
+70 
-76 AFSDDGWVYVN
+76 
-87 LPHSTDFYDAD
+87 
-98 NKDAYL
+98 
-104 GISWYRKDFTPDP
+104 
-117 SLEGKELLLTFEA
+117 
-130 AMQKAEVYLNGE
+130 
-142 KIMTHEGGYSP
+142 
-153 FVIDLT
+153 
-159 GLVNYGETNVIAVK
+159 
-173 IDSSPNTNFAPGKT
+173 
-187 NPDFQYWGGIYGEAY
+187 
-202 LTVKDPVHITDAVEA
+202 
-217 DTTAGGG
+217 
-224 VFITAPEVGTE
+224 
-235 SAVVKVKTQV
+235 
-245 ENLSGEEQNVTLR
+245 
-258 TEILNEDG
+258 
-266 TEAASQES
+266 
-274 TEEIGSAEASDF
+274 
-286 THVLTVDDPRLWSTY
+286 
-301 TPELYTVR
+301 
-309 TTVYVDGVKKDSVD
+309 
-323 TTYGIRKVE
+323 
-332 WKRDGLYVNDVLT
+332 
-345 KVNGANLHSETYM
+345 
-358 VGNAMTESAIYAE
+358 
-371 VKQFKENGFDFVRMS
+371 
-386 HYPHVQAFYDACDK
+386 
-400 YGVMVL
+400 
-406 ECASGWQYFNNTDAF
+406 
-421 KNSTYEE
+421 
-428 LRTTIRSHRNHP
+428 
-440 SIMAW
+440 
-445 ETSLNES
+445 
-452 NYNAAWAKE
+452 
-461 MNRIAKEEYP
+461 
-471 TDGVSYAWTA
+471 
-481 GCIQWDAWD
+481 
-490 IGLGTPQANIFKSGA
+490 
-505 QGAENPAYADKPI
+505 
-518 IVAEYGDWTYGGSNS
+518 
-533 STRVTREKENSYG
+533 
-546 KKGGDEGMLIQCDNI
+546 
-561 QESVALMNSEDYVGA
+561 
-576 SMFWDYADYAGFDA
+576 
-590 GMLTYCGV
+590 
-598 VDLSRI
+598 
-604 EKHSAYFF
+604 
-612 RSQRDPEVDMSEYG
+612 MSEYG

-956 EEVDQSVEDLI
+956 EEVDQSAADLI

-998 YLEKGRAEFLAAL
+998 YLEKGQAEFLAAL

-1091 REEVDGAAELLRAAI
+1091 QEEVDGAAELLRAAI
-1106 DSLEPAGFPDPENPD
+1106 DSLEPAGSPDPENPD

-1218 RREKK
+1218 RRKKK

>member
-1 MLNKLRRKRHEKK
+1 
-14 KIIAAM
+14 
-20 MSAAMLFSVVTPY
+20 
-33 LPAQAEERN
+33 
-42 AVLQETDAEA
+42 
-52 ERETINFNT
+52 
-61 DWHYYKGDA
+61 
-70 AGADQA
+70 
-76 AFSDDGWVYVN
+76 
-87 LPHSTDFYDAD
+87 
-98 NKDAYL
+98 
-104 GISWYRKDFTPDP
+104 
-117 SLEGKELLLTFEA
+117 
-130 AMQKAEVYLNGE
+130 
-142 KIMTHEGGYSP
+142 
-153 FVIDLT
+153 
-159 GLVNYGETNVIAVK
+159 
-173 IDSSPNTNFAPGKT
+173 
-187 NPDFQYWGGIYGEAY
+187 
-202 LTVKDPVHITDAVEA
+202 
-217 DTTAGGG
+217 
-224 VFITAPEVGTE
+224 
-235 SAVVKVKTQV
+235 
-245 ENLSGEEQNVTLR
+245 
-258 TEILNEDG
+258 
-266 TEAASQES
+266 
-274 TEEIGSAEASDF
+274 
-286 THVLTVDDPRLWSTY
+286 
-301 TPELYTVR
+301 
-309 TTVYVDGVKKDSVD
+309 
-323 TTYGIRKVE
+323 
-332 WKRDGLYVNDVLT
+332 
-345 KVNGANLHSETYM
+345 
-358 VGNAMTESAIYAE
+358 
-371 VKQFKENGFDFVRMS
+371 
-386 HYPHVQAFYDACDK
+386 
-400 YGVMVL
+400 
-406 ECASGWQYFNNTDAF
+406 
-421 KNSTYEE
+421 
-428 LRTTIRSHRNHP
+428 
-440 SIMAW
+440 
-445 ETSLNES
+445 
-452 NYNAAWAKE
+452 
-461 MNRIAKEEYP
+461 
-471 TDGVSYAWTA
+471 
-481 GCIQWDAWD
+481 
-490 IGLGTPQANIFKSGA
+490 
-505 QGAENPAYADKPI
+505 
-518 IVAEYGDWTYGGSNS
+518 
-533 STRVTREKENSYG
+533 
-546 KKGGDEGMLIQCDNI
+546 
-561 QESVALMNSEDYVGA
+561 
-576 SMFWDYADYAGFDA
+576 
-590 GMLTYCGV
+590 
-598 VDLSRI
+598 
-604 EKHSAYFF
+604 
-612 RSQRDPEVDMSEYG
+612 MSEYG

-642 ADNSEVRVFSNCD
+642 VDNSEVRVFSNCD

-998 YLEKGRAEFLAAL
+998 YLEKGQAEFLAAL

-1023 LQEEINDVMLQ
+1023 LQKEINDVMLQ

-1045 PDKSLLEELLKEAN
+1045 PDKSLLEGLLKEAN

-1091 REEVDGAAELLRAAI
+1091 QKEVDGAAELLRAAI

-1218 RREKK
+1218 RRKKK

>member
-1 MLNKLRRKRHEKK
+1 
-14 KIIAAM
+14 
-20 MSAAMLFSVVTPY
+20 
-33 LPAQAEERN
+33 
-42 AVLQETDAEA
+42 
-52 ERETINFNT
+52 
-61 DWHYYKGDA
+61 
-70 AGADQA
+70 
-76 AFSDDGWVYVN
+76 
-87 LPHSTDFYDAD
+87 
-98 NKDAYL
+98 
-104 GISWYRKDFTPDP
+104 
-117 SLEGKELLLTFEA
+117 
-130 AMQKAEVYLNGE
+130 
-142 KIMTHEGGYSP
+142 
-153 FVIDLT
+153 
-159 GLVNYGETNVIAVK
+159 
-173 IDSSPNTNFAPGKT
+173 
-187 NPDFQYWGGIYGEAY
+187 
-202 LTVKDPVHITDAVEA
+202 
-217 DTTAGGG
+217 
-224 VFITAPEVGTE
+224 
-235 SAVVKVKTQV
+235 
-245 ENLSGEEQNVTLR
+245 
-258 TEILNEDG
+258 
-266 TEAASQES
+266 
-274 TEEIGSAEASDF
+274 
-286 THVLTVDDPRLWSTY
+286 
-301 TPELYTVR
+301 
-309 TTVYVDGVKKDSVD
+309 
-323 TTYGIRKVE
+323 
-332 WKRDGLYVNDVLT
+332 
-345 KVNGANLHSETYM
+345 
-358 VGNAMTESAIYAE
+358 
-371 VKQFKENGFDFVRMS
+371 
-386 HYPHVQAFYDACDK
+386 
-400 YGVMVL
+400 
-406 ECASGWQYFNNTDAF
+406 
-421 KNSTYEE
+421 
-428 LRTTIRSHRNHP
+428 
-440 SIMAW
+440 
-445 ETSLNES
+445 
-452 NYNAAWAKE
+452 
-461 MNRIAKEEYP
+461 
-471 TDGVSYAWTA
+471 
-481 GCIQWDAWD
+481 
-490 IGLGTPQANIFKSGA
+490 
-505 QGAENPAYADKPI
+505 
-518 IVAEYGDWTYGGSNS
+518 
-533 STRVTREKENSYG
+533 
-546 KKGGDEGMLIQCDNI
+546 
-561 QESVALMNSEDYVGA
+561 
-576 SMFWDYADYAGFDA
+576 
-590 GMLTYCGV
+590 
-598 VDLSRI
+598 
-604 EKHSAYFF
+604 
-612 RSQRDPEVDMSEYG
+612 MSEYG

-849 EDGAQAAVP
+849 KDGAQAAVP

-998 YLEKGRAEFLAAL
+998 YLEKGQAEFLAAL

-1091 REEVDGAAELLRAAI
+1091 QEEVDGAAELLRAAI
-1106 DSLEPAGFPDPENPD
+1106 DSLEPAGSPDPENPD

-1218 RREKK
+1218 RRKKK

>member
-1 MLNKLRRKRHEKK
+1 
-14 KIIAAM
+14 
-20 MSAAMLFSVVTPY
+20 
-33 LPAQAEERN
+33 
-42 AVLQETDAEA
+42 
-52 ERETINFNT
+52 
-61 DWHYYKGDA
+61 
-70 AGADQA
+70 
-76 AFSDDGWVYVN
+76 
-87 LPHSTDFYDAD
+87 
-98 NKDAYL
+98 
-104 GISWYRKDFTPDP
+104 
-117 SLEGKELLLTFEA
+117 
-130 AMQKAEVYLNGE
+130 
-142 KIMTHEGGYSP
+142 
-153 FVIDLT
+153 
-159 GLVNYGETNVIAVK
+159 
-173 IDSSPNTNFAPGKT
+173 
-187 NPDFQYWGGIYGEAY
+187 
-202 LTVKDPVHITDAVEA
+202 
-217 DTTAGGG
+217 
-224 VFITAPEVGTE
+224 
-235 SAVVKVKTQV
+235 
-245 ENLSGEEQNVTLR
+245 
-258 TEILNEDG
+258 
-266 TEAASQES
+266 
-274 TEEIGSAEASDF
+274 
-286 THVLTVDDPRLWSTY
+286 
-301 TPELYTVR
+301 
-309 TTVYVDGVKKDSVD
+309 
-323 TTYGIRKVE
+323 
-332 WKRDGLYVNDVLT
+332 
-345 KVNGANLHSETYM
+345 
-358 VGNAMTESAIYAE
+358 
-371 VKQFKENGFDFVRMS
+371 
-386 HYPHVQAFYDACDK
+386 
-400 YGVMVL
+400 
-406 ECASGWQYFNNTDAF
+406 
-421 KNSTYEE
+421 
-428 LRTTIRSHRNHP
+428 
-440 SIMAW
+440 
-445 ETSLNES
+445 
-452 NYNAAWAKE
+452 
-461 MNRIAKEEYP
+461 
-471 TDGVSYAWTA
+471 
-481 GCIQWDAWD
+481 
-490 IGLGTPQANIFKSGA
+490 
-505 QGAENPAYADKPI
+505 
-518 IVAEYGDWTYGGSNS
+518 
-533 STRVTREKENSYG
+533 
-546 KKGGDEGMLIQCDNI
+546 
-561 QESVALMNSEDYVGA
+561 
-576 SMFWDYADYAGFDA
+576 
-590 GMLTYCGV
+590 
-598 VDLSRI
+598 
-604 EKHSAYFF
+604 
-612 RSQRDPEVDMSEYG
+612 MSEYG

-956 EEVDQSVEDLI
+956 EEVDQSAADLI

-998 YLEKGRAEFLAAL
+998 YLEKGQAEFLAAL

-1106 DSLEPAGFPDPENPD
+1106 DSLEPAGSPDPENPD

-1142 DSNTGKPEGNSSD
+1142 DSNTGKPEGNFSD

-1218 RREKK
+1218 RRKKK

>member
-1 MLNKLRRKRHEKK
+1 
-14 KIIAAM
+14 
-20 MSAAMLFSVVTPY
+20 
-33 LPAQAEERN
+33 
-42 AVLQETDAEA
+42 
-52 ERETINFNT
+52 
-61 DWHYYKGDA
+61 
-70 AGADQA
+70 
-76 AFSDDGWVYVN
+76 
-87 LPHSTDFYDAD
+87 
-98 NKDAYL
+98 
-104 GISWYRKDFTPDP
+104 
-117 SLEGKELLLTFEA
+117 
-130 AMQKAEVYLNGE
+130 
-142 KIMTHEGGYSP
+142 
-153 FVIDLT
+153 
-159 GLVNYGETNVIAVK
+159 
-173 IDSSPNTNFAPGKT
+173 
-187 NPDFQYWGGIYGEAY
+187 
-202 LTVKDPVHITDAVEA
+202 
-217 DTTAGGG
+217 
-224 VFITAPEVGTE
+224 
-235 SAVVKVKTQV
+235 
-245 ENLSGEEQNVTLR
+245 
-258 TEILNEDG
+258 
-266 TEAASQES
+266 
-274 TEEIGSAEASDF
+274 
-286 THVLTVDDPRLWSTY
+286 
-301 TPELYTVR
+301 
-309 TTVYVDGVKKDSVD
+309 
-323 TTYGIRKVE
+323 
-332 WKRDGLYVNDVLT
+332 
-345 KVNGANLHSETYM
+345 
-358 VGNAMTESAIYAE
+358 
-371 VKQFKENGFDFVRMS
+371 
-386 HYPHVQAFYDACDK
+386 
-400 YGVMVL
+400 
-406 ECASGWQYFNNTDAF
+406 
-421 KNSTYEE
+421 
-428 LRTTIRSHRNHP
+428 
-440 SIMAW
+440 
-445 ETSLNES
+445 
-452 NYNAAWAKE
+452 
-461 MNRIAKEEYP
+461 
-471 TDGVSYAWTA
+471 
-481 GCIQWDAWD
+481 
-490 IGLGTPQANIFKSGA
+490 
-505 QGAENPAYADKPI
+505 
-518 IVAEYGDWTYGGSNS
+518 
-533 STRVTREKENSYG
+533 
-546 KKGGDEGMLIQCDNI
+546 
-561 QESVALMNSEDYVGA
+561 
-576 SMFWDYADYAGFDA
+576 
-590 GMLTYCGV
+590 
-598 VDLSRI
+598 
-604 EKHSAYFF
+604 
-612 RSQRDPEVDMSEYG
+612 MSEYG

-735 RKAPGEAASVQL
+735 RKAPGEAVSVQL

-779 AYTDVDLSITGPGLI
+779 AYTDVDLSITDPGLI

-911 AAYDLVKDADLTDVV
+911 AAYDLVKDADLTEVV

-956 EEVDQSVEDLI
+956 EEVDQSAADLI

-998 YLEKGRAEFLAAL
+998 YLEKGQAEFLAAL

-1091 REEVDGAAELLRAAI
+1091 QEEVDGAAELLRAAI

-1218 RREKK
+1218 RRKKK

>member
-1 MLNKLRRKRHEKK
+1 
-14 KIIAAM
+14 
-20 MSAAMLFSVVTPY
+20 
-33 LPAQAEERN
+33 
-42 AVLQETDAEA
+42 
-52 ERETINFNT
+52 
-61 DWHYYKGDA
+61 
-70 AGADQA
+70 
-76 AFSDDGWVYVN
+76 
-87 LPHSTDFYDAD
+87 
-98 NKDAYL
+98 
-104 GISWYRKDFTPDP
+104 
-117 SLEGKELLLTFEA
+117 
-130 AMQKAEVYLNGE
+130 
-142 KIMTHEGGYSP
+142 
-153 FVIDLT
+153 
-159 GLVNYGETNVIAVK
+159 
-173 IDSSPNTNFAPGKT
+173 
-187 NPDFQYWGGIYGEAY
+187 
-202 LTVKDPVHITDAVEA
+202 
-217 DTTAGGG
+217 
-224 VFITAPEVGTE
+224 
-235 SAVVKVKTQV
+235 
-245 ENLSGEEQNVTLR
+245 
-258 TEILNEDG
+258 
-266 TEAASQES
+266 
-274 TEEIGSAEASDF
+274 
-286 THVLTVDDPRLWSTY
+286 
-301 TPELYTVR
+301 
-309 TTVYVDGVKKDSVD
+309 
-323 TTYGIRKVE
+323 
-332 WKRDGLYVNDVLT
+332 
-345 KVNGANLHSETYM
+345 
-358 VGNAMTESAIYAE
+358 
-371 VKQFKENGFDFVRMS
+371 
-386 HYPHVQAFYDACDK
+386 
-400 YGVMVL
+400 
-406 ECASGWQYFNNTDAF
+406 
-421 KNSTYEE
+421 
-428 LRTTIRSHRNHP
+428 
-440 SIMAW
+440 
-445 ETSLNES
+445 
-452 NYNAAWAKE
+452 
-461 MNRIAKEEYP
+461 
-471 TDGVSYAWTA
+471 
-481 GCIQWDAWD
+481 
-490 IGLGTPQANIFKSGA
+490 
-505 QGAENPAYADKPI
+505 
-518 IVAEYGDWTYGGSNS
+518 
-533 STRVTREKENSYG
+533 
-546 KKGGDEGMLIQCDNI
+546 
-561 QESVALMNSEDYVGA
+561 
-576 SMFWDYADYAGFDA
+576 
-590 GMLTYCGV
+590 
-598 VDLSRI
+598 
-604 EKHSAYFF
+604 
-612 RSQRDPEVDMSEYG
+612 MSEYG

-735 RKAPGEAASVQL
+735 RKAPGEAASIQL

-998 YLEKGRAEFLAAL
+998 YFEKGQAEFLAAL

-1091 REEVDGAAELLRAAI
+1091 QEEVDGAAELLRAAI
-1106 DSLEPAGFPDPENPD
+1106 DSLEPAGSPDPENPD

-1218 RREKK
+1218 RRKKK

>member
-1 MLNKLRRKRHEKK
+1 M
-14 KIIAAM
+14 
-20 MSAAMLFSVVTPY
+20 
-33 LPAQAEERN
+33 
-42 AVLQETDAEA
+42 
-52 ERETINFNT
+52 
-61 DWHYYKGDA
+61 
-70 AGADQA
+70 
-76 AFSDDGWVYVN
+76 
-87 LPHSTDFYDAD
+87 
-98 NKDAYL
+98 
-104 GISWYRKDFTPDP
+104 
-117 SLEGKELLLTFEA
+117 
-130 AMQKAEVYLNGE
+130 
-142 KIMTHEGGYSP
+142 
-153 FVIDLT
+153 
-159 GLVNYGETNVIAVK
+159 
-173 IDSSPNTNFAPGKT
+173 
-187 NPDFQYWGGIYGEAY
+187 
-202 LTVKDPVHITDAVEA
+202 
-217 DTTAGGG
+217 
-224 VFITAPEVGTE
+224 
-235 SAVVKVKTQV
+235 
-245 ENLSGEEQNVTLR
+245 
-258 TEILNEDG
+258 
-266 TEAASQES
+266 
-274 TEEIGSAEASDF
+274 
-286 THVLTVDDPRLWSTY
+286 
-301 TPELYTVR
+301 
-309 TTVYVDGVKKDSVD
+309 
-323 TTYGIRKVE
+323 
-332 WKRDGLYVNDVLT
+332 
-345 KVNGANLHSETYM
+345 
-358 VGNAMTESAIYAE
+358 
-371 VKQFKENGFDFVRMS
+371 
-386 HYPHVQAFYDACDK
+386 
-400 YGVMVL
+400 
-406 ECASGWQYFNNTDAF
+406 
-421 KNSTYEE
+421 
-428 LRTTIRSHRNHP
+428 
-440 SIMAW
+440 
-445 ETSLNES
+445 
-452 NYNAAWAKE
+452 
-461 MNRIAKEEYP
+461 
-471 TDGVSYAWTA
+471 
-481 GCIQWDAWD
+481 
-490 IGLGTPQANIFKSGA
+490 
-505 QGAENPAYADKPI
+505 
-518 IVAEYGDWTYGGSNS
+518 
-533 STRVTREKENSYG
+533 
-546 KKGGDEGMLIQCDNI
+546 
-561 QESVALMNSEDYVGA
+561 
-576 SMFWDYADYAGFDA
+576 
-590 GMLTYCGV
+590 
-598 VDLSRI
+598 
-604 EKHSAYFF
+604 
-612 RSQRDPEVDMSEYG
+612 
-626 VETGPMVYIAN
+626 
-637 LWDSA
+637 
-642 ADNSEVRVFSNCD
+642 
-655 EVALYYN
+655 
-662 DELVAVQ
+662 
-669 GHDETMWGPHGD
+669 GPHGD

-735 RKAPGEAASVQL
+735 RKAPGEAVSVQL

-911 AAYDLVKDADLTDVV
+911 AAYDLVKDADLTEVV

-956 EEVDQSVEDLI
+956 EEVDQSAADLI

-998 YLEKGRAEFLAAL
+998 YLEKGQAEFLAAL

-1091 REEVDGAAELLRAAI
+1091 QEEVDGAAELLRAAI
-1106 DSLEPAGFPDPENPD
+1106 DSLEPAGSPDPENPD

-1218 RREKK
+1218 RRKKK

>member
-1 MLNKLRRKRHEKK
+1 
-14 KIIAAM
+14 
-20 MSAAMLFSVVTPY
+20 
-33 LPAQAEERN
+33 
-42 AVLQETDAEA
+42 
-52 ERETINFNT
+52 
-61 DWHYYKGDA
+61 
-70 AGADQA
+70 
-76 AFSDDGWVYVN
+76 
-87 LPHSTDFYDAD
+87 
-98 NKDAYL
+98 
-104 GISWYRKDFTPDP
+104 
-117 SLEGKELLLTFEA
+117 
-130 AMQKAEVYLNGE
+130 
-142 KIMTHEGGYSP
+142 
-153 FVIDLT
+153 
-159 GLVNYGETNVIAVK
+159 
-173 IDSSPNTNFAPGKT
+173 
-187 NPDFQYWGGIYGEAY
+187 
-202 LTVKDPVHITDAVEA
+202 
-217 DTTAGGG
+217 
-224 VFITAPEVGTE
+224 
-235 SAVVKVKTQV
+235 
-245 ENLSGEEQNVTLR
+245 
-258 TEILNEDG
+258 
-266 TEAASQES
+266 
-274 TEEIGSAEASDF
+274 
-286 THVLTVDDPRLWSTY
+286 
-301 TPELYTVR
+301 
-309 TTVYVDGVKKDSVD
+309 
-323 TTYGIRKVE
+323 
-332 WKRDGLYVNDVLT
+332 
-345 KVNGANLHSETYM
+345 
-358 VGNAMTESAIYAE
+358 
-371 VKQFKENGFDFVRMS
+371 
-386 HYPHVQAFYDACDK
+386 
-400 YGVMVL
+400 
-406 ECASGWQYFNNTDAF
+406 
-421 KNSTYEE
+421 
-428 LRTTIRSHRNHP
+428 
-440 SIMAW
+440 
-445 ETSLNES
+445 
-452 NYNAAWAKE
+452 
-461 MNRIAKEEYP
+461 
-471 TDGVSYAWTA
+471 
-481 GCIQWDAWD
+481 
-490 IGLGTPQANIFKSGA
+490 
-505 QGAENPAYADKPI
+505 
-518 IVAEYGDWTYGGSNS
+518 
-533 STRVTREKENSYG
+533 
-546 KKGGDEGMLIQCDNI
+546 
-561 QESVALMNSEDYVGA
+561 
-576 SMFWDYADYAGFDA
+576 
-590 GMLTYCGV
+590 
-598 VDLSRI
+598 
-604 EKHSAYFF
+604 
-612 RSQRDPEVDMSEYG
+612 MSEYG

-662 DELVAVQ
+662 DELVAIK

-687 PGSGAGKE
+687 PGSGDGKE

-735 RKAPGEAASVQL
+735 RKAPGEAVSVQL

-911 AAYDLVKDADLTDVV
+911 AAYDLVKDADLTEVV

-956 EEVDQSVEDLI
+956 EEVDQSAADLI

-998 YLEKGRAEFLAAL
+998 YLEKGQAEFLAAL

-1091 REEVDGAAELLRAAI
+1091 QEEVDGAAELLRAAI

-1218 RREKK
+1218 RRKKK

>member
-1 MLNKLRRKRHEKK
+1 
-14 KIIAAM
+14 
-20 MSAAMLFSVVTPY
+20 V
-33 LPAQAEERN
+33 
-42 AVLQETDAEA
+42 
-52 ERETINFNT
+52 
-61 DWHYYKGDA
+61 
-70 AGADQA
+70 
-76 AFSDDGWVYVN
+76 
-87 LPHSTDFYDAD
+87 
-98 NKDAYL
+98 
-104 GISWYRKDFTPDP
+104 
-117 SLEGKELLLTFEA
+117 
-130 AMQKAEVYLNGE
+130 
-142 KIMTHEGGYSP
+142 
-153 FVIDLT
+153 
-159 GLVNYGETNVIAVK
+159 
-173 IDSSPNTNFAPGKT
+173 
-187 NPDFQYWGGIYGEAY
+187 
-202 LTVKDPVHITDAVEA
+202 
-217 DTTAGGG
+217 
-224 VFITAPEVGTE
+224 
-235 SAVVKVKTQV
+235 
-245 ENLSGEEQNVTLR
+245 
-258 TEILNEDG
+258 
-266 TEAASQES
+266 
-274 TEEIGSAEASDF
+274 
-286 THVLTVDDPRLWSTY
+286 
-301 TPELYTVR
+301 
-309 TTVYVDGVKKDSVD
+309 
-323 TTYGIRKVE
+323 
-332 WKRDGLYVNDVLT
+332 
-345 KVNGANLHSETYM
+345 
-358 VGNAMTESAIYAE
+358 
-371 VKQFKENGFDFVRMS
+371 
-386 HYPHVQAFYDACDK
+386 
-400 YGVMVL
+400 
-406 ECASGWQYFNNTDAF
+406 
-421 KNSTYEE
+421 
-428 LRTTIRSHRNHP
+428 
-440 SIMAW
+440 
-445 ETSLNES
+445 
-452 NYNAAWAKE
+452 
-461 MNRIAKEEYP
+461 
-471 TDGVSYAWTA
+471 
-481 GCIQWDAWD
+481 
-490 IGLGTPQANIFKSGA
+490 
-505 QGAENPAYADKPI
+505 
-518 IVAEYGDWTYGGSNS
+518 
-533 STRVTREKENSYG
+533 
-546 KKGGDEGMLIQCDNI
+546 
-561 QESVALMNSEDYVGA
+561 
-576 SMFWDYADYAGFDA
+576 
-590 GMLTYCGV
+590 
-598 VDLSRI
+598 
-604 EKHSAYFF
+604 
-612 RSQRDPEVDMSEYG
+612 
-626 VETGPMVYIAN
+626 
-637 LWDSA
+637 
-642 ADNSEVRVFSNCD
+642 
-655 EVALYYN
+655 
-662 DELVAVQ
+662 
-669 GHDETMWGPHGD
+669 GPHGD

-735 RKAPGEAASVQL
+735 RKAPGEAVSVQL

-822 TAPEPVK
+822 TAPEPEK

-998 YLEKGRAEFLAAL
+998 YLEKGQAEFLAAL

-1091 REEVDGAAELLRAAI
+1091 QEEVDGAAELLRAAI
-1106 DSLEPAGFPDPENPD
+1106 DSLEPAGSPDPENPD

-1218 RREKK
+1218 RRKKK

>member
-1 MLNKLRRKRHEKK
+1 
-14 KIIAAM
+14 
-20 MSAAMLFSVVTPY
+20 
-33 LPAQAEERN
+33 
-42 AVLQETDAEA
+42 
-52 ERETINFNT
+52 
-61 DWHYYKGDA
+61 
-70 AGADQA
+70 
-76 AFSDDGWVYVN
+76 
-87 LPHSTDFYDAD
+87 
-98 NKDAYL
+98 
-104 GISWYRKDFTPDP
+104 
-117 SLEGKELLLTFEA
+117 
-130 AMQKAEVYLNGE
+130 
-142 KIMTHEGGYSP
+142 
-153 FVIDLT
+153 
-159 GLVNYGETNVIAVK
+159 
-173 IDSSPNTNFAPGKT
+173 
-187 NPDFQYWGGIYGEAY
+187 
-202 LTVKDPVHITDAVEA
+202 
-217 DTTAGGG
+217 
-224 VFITAPEVGTE
+224 
-235 SAVVKVKTQV
+235 
-245 ENLSGEEQNVTLR
+245 
-258 TEILNEDG
+258 
-266 TEAASQES
+266 
-274 TEEIGSAEASDF
+274 
-286 THVLTVDDPRLWSTY
+286 
-301 TPELYTVR
+301 
-309 TTVYVDGVKKDSVD
+309 
-323 TTYGIRKVE
+323 
-332 WKRDGLYVNDVLT
+332 
-345 KVNGANLHSETYM
+345 
-358 VGNAMTESAIYAE
+358 
-371 VKQFKENGFDFVRMS
+371 
-386 HYPHVQAFYDACDK
+386 
-400 YGVMVL
+400 
-406 ECASGWQYFNNTDAF
+406 
-421 KNSTYEE
+421 
-428 LRTTIRSHRNHP
+428 
-440 SIMAW
+440 
-445 ETSLNES
+445 
-452 NYNAAWAKE
+452 
-461 MNRIAKEEYP
+461 
-471 TDGVSYAWTA
+471 
-481 GCIQWDAWD
+481 
-490 IGLGTPQANIFKSGA
+490 
-505 QGAENPAYADKPI
+505 
-518 IVAEYGDWTYGGSNS
+518 
-533 STRVTREKENSYG
+533 
-546 KKGGDEGMLIQCDNI
+546 
-561 QESVALMNSEDYVGA
+561 
-576 SMFWDYADYAGFDA
+576 
-590 GMLTYCGV
+590 
-598 VDLSRI
+598 
-604 EKHSAYFF
+604 
-612 RSQRDPEVDMSEYG
+612 MSEYG

-681 TSESGS
+681 ASESGS

-998 YLEKGRAEFLAAL
+998 YLEKGQAEFLAAL

-1091 REEVDGAAELLRAAI
+1091 QEEVDGAAELLRAAI
-1106 DSLEPAGFPDPENPD
+1106 DSLEPAGSPDPENPD

-1218 RREKK
+1218 RRKKK

>member
-1 MLNKLRRKRHEKK
+1 
-14 KIIAAM
+14 
-20 MSAAMLFSVVTPY
+20 
-33 LPAQAEERN
+33 
-42 AVLQETDAEA
+42 
-52 ERETINFNT
+52 
-61 DWHYYKGDA
+61 
-70 AGADQA
+70 
-76 AFSDDGWVYVN
+76 
-87 LPHSTDFYDAD
+87 
-98 NKDAYL
+98 
-104 GISWYRKDFTPDP
+104 
-117 SLEGKELLLTFEA
+117 
-130 AMQKAEVYLNGE
+130 
-142 KIMTHEGGYSP
+142 
-153 FVIDLT
+153 
-159 GLVNYGETNVIAVK
+159 
-173 IDSSPNTNFAPGKT
+173 
-187 NPDFQYWGGIYGEAY
+187 
-202 LTVKDPVHITDAVEA
+202 
-217 DTTAGGG
+217 
-224 VFITAPEVGTE
+224 
-235 SAVVKVKTQV
+235 
-245 ENLSGEEQNVTLR
+245 
-258 TEILNEDG
+258 
-266 TEAASQES
+266 
-274 TEEIGSAEASDF
+274 
-286 THVLTVDDPRLWSTY
+286 
-301 TPELYTVR
+301 
-309 TTVYVDGVKKDSVD
+309 
-323 TTYGIRKVE
+323 
-332 WKRDGLYVNDVLT
+332 
-345 KVNGANLHSETYM
+345 
-358 VGNAMTESAIYAE
+358 
-371 VKQFKENGFDFVRMS
+371 
-386 HYPHVQAFYDACDK
+386 
-400 YGVMVL
+400 
-406 ECASGWQYFNNTDAF
+406 
-421 KNSTYEE
+421 
-428 LRTTIRSHRNHP
+428 
-440 SIMAW
+440 
-445 ETSLNES
+445 
-452 NYNAAWAKE
+452 
-461 MNRIAKEEYP
+461 
-471 TDGVSYAWTA
+471 
-481 GCIQWDAWD
+481 
-490 IGLGTPQANIFKSGA
+490 
-505 QGAENPAYADKPI
+505 
-518 IVAEYGDWTYGGSNS
+518 
-533 STRVTREKENSYG
+533 
-546 KKGGDEGMLIQCDNI
+546 
-561 QESVALMNSEDYVGA
+561 
-576 SMFWDYADYAGFDA
+576 
-590 GMLTYCGV
+590 
-598 VDLSRI
+598 
-604 EKHSAYFF
+604 
-612 RSQRDPEVDMSEYG
+612 MSEYG

-779 AYTDVDLSITGPGLI
+779 AYTDVDLSITSPGLI

-822 TAPEPVK
+822 TAQAEGLAPASVTFATEAVQGLPEVPEGGDADEYEFEPEEVQNIFLGKATSASTENIKSDDSKSEYARYAVDGNNNTKWCASSGSYPQWWMADLGAPTRIETLLLSLETSGAEYYYTIAVSDEEITDENVKDRIVVDNSAGSTETAFEFENVSGRYVRIDFTKSSNKEWAVLREVSGTGESTNIALNKPVEASSVNVAGSGKVEKAEYANDGNPDTQWCAKGGQGTSGHWWQVNLGDTYQLSMVKIQFEFENAGYKFVLQGSVDGEHYRDLADYRSGDGCGKNVEIESDDIVQYLRVYDITTNNMGSRWPVIQEFEAYGEKTEYRPLSVSREKTTYASSSREDSMPEYGSNGVPNYYWYPATLGEEWWLVDTEGIYELDNIQMTWNAGEEHRYLIEGSLDAYGVEAASRSVLELTAPEPVK

-849 EDGAQAAVP
+849 EDGAQTAVP

-880 AIPGIIMEDT
+880 AILGIIMEDT

-956 EEVDQSVEDLI
+956 EEVDQSAEDLI

-998 YLEKGRAEFLAAL
+998 YLEKGQAEFLAAL

-1091 REEVDGAAELLRAAI
+1091 QEEVDGAAELLRAAI
-1106 DSLEPAGFPDPENPD
+1106 DSLEPAGSPDPENPD
-1121 PETPGTGTSDPEPES
+1121 TETPGTGTSDPEPES

-1218 RREKK
+1218 RRKKK

>member
-1 MLNKLRRKRHEKK
+1 
-14 KIIAAM
+14 
-20 MSAAMLFSVVTPY
+20 
-33 LPAQAEERN
+33 
-42 AVLQETDAEA
+42 
-52 ERETINFNT
+52 
-61 DWHYYKGDA
+61 
-70 AGADQA
+70 
-76 AFSDDGWVYVN
+76 
-87 LPHSTDFYDAD
+87 
-98 NKDAYL
+98 
-104 GISWYRKDFTPDP
+104 
-117 SLEGKELLLTFEA
+117 
-130 AMQKAEVYLNGE
+130 
-142 KIMTHEGGYSP
+142 
-153 FVIDLT
+153 
-159 GLVNYGETNVIAVK
+159 
-173 IDSSPNTNFAPGKT
+173 
-187 NPDFQYWGGIYGEAY
+187 
-202 LTVKDPVHITDAVEA
+202 
-217 DTTAGGG
+217 
-224 VFITAPEVGTE
+224 
-235 SAVVKVKTQV
+235 
-245 ENLSGEEQNVTLR
+245 
-258 TEILNEDG
+258 
-266 TEAASQES
+266 
-274 TEEIGSAEASDF
+274 
-286 THVLTVDDPRLWSTY
+286 
-301 TPELYTVR
+301 
-309 TTVYVDGVKKDSVD
+309 
-323 TTYGIRKVE
+323 
-332 WKRDGLYVNDVLT
+332 
-345 KVNGANLHSETYM
+345 
-358 VGNAMTESAIYAE
+358 
-371 VKQFKENGFDFVRMS
+371 
-386 HYPHVQAFYDACDK
+386 
-400 YGVMVL
+400 
-406 ECASGWQYFNNTDAF
+406 
-421 KNSTYEE
+421 
-428 LRTTIRSHRNHP
+428 
-440 SIMAW
+440 
-445 ETSLNES
+445 
-452 NYNAAWAKE
+452 
-461 MNRIAKEEYP
+461 
-471 TDGVSYAWTA
+471 
-481 GCIQWDAWD
+481 
-490 IGLGTPQANIFKSGA
+490 
-505 QGAENPAYADKPI
+505 
-518 IVAEYGDWTYGGSNS
+518 
-533 STRVTREKENSYG
+533 
-546 KKGGDEGMLIQCDNI
+546 
-561 QESVALMNSEDYVGA
+561 
-576 SMFWDYADYAGFDA
+576 
-590 GMLTYCGV
+590 
-598 VDLSRI
+598 
-604 EKHSAYFF
+604 
-612 RSQRDPEVDMSEYG
+612 MSEHG

-779 AYTDVDLSITGPGLI
+779 AYTDVDLSITSPGLI

-811 KSKRGEGEITL
+811 KSKRGEGEITLTAQAEGLAPASVTFATEAVQGLPEVPEGGDADEYEFEPEEVQNIFLGKATSASTENIKSDDSKSEYARYAVDGNNNTKWCASSGSYPQWWMADLGAPTRIETLLLSLETSGAEYYYTIAVSDEEITDENVKDCIVVDNSAGSTETAFEFENVSGRYVRIDFTKSSNKEWAVLREVSGTGESTNIALNKPVEASSVNVAGSGKVEKAEYANDGNPDTQWCAKGGQGTSGHWWQVNLGDTYQLSMVKIQFEFENAGYKFVLQGSVDGEHYRDLADYRSGDGCGKNVEIESDDIVQYLRVYDITTNNMGSRWPVIQEFEAYGEKTEYRPLSVSREKTTYASSSREDSMPEYGSNGVPNYYWYPATLGEEWWLVDTEGIYELDNIQMTWNAGEEHRYLIEGSLDAYGVEAASRSVLEL

-904 VRIQLLQ
+904 DRIQLLQ

-998 YLEKGRAEFLAAL
+998 YLEKGQAEFLAAL

-1091 REEVDGAAELLRAAI
+1091 QEEVDGAAELLRAAI
-1106 DSLEPAGFPDPENPD
+1106 DSLEPAGSPDPENPD

-1218 RREKK
+1218 RRKKK

>member
-1 MLNKLRRKRHEKK
+1 
-14 KIIAAM
+14 
-20 MSAAMLFSVVTPY
+20 
-33 LPAQAEERN
+33 
-42 AVLQETDAEA
+42 
-52 ERETINFNT
+52 
-61 DWHYYKGDA
+61 
-70 AGADQA
+70 
-76 AFSDDGWVYVN
+76 
-87 LPHSTDFYDAD
+87 
-98 NKDAYL
+98 
-104 GISWYRKDFTPDP
+104 
-117 SLEGKELLLTFEA
+117 
-130 AMQKAEVYLNGE
+130 
-142 KIMTHEGGYSP
+142 
-153 FVIDLT
+153 
-159 GLVNYGETNVIAVK
+159 
-173 IDSSPNTNFAPGKT
+173 
-187 NPDFQYWGGIYGEAY
+187 
-202 LTVKDPVHITDAVEA
+202 
-217 DTTAGGG
+217 
-224 VFITAPEVGTE
+224 
-235 SAVVKVKTQV
+235 
-245 ENLSGEEQNVTLR
+245 
-258 TEILNEDG
+258 
-266 TEAASQES
+266 
-274 TEEIGSAEASDF
+274 
-286 THVLTVDDPRLWSTY
+286 
-301 TPELYTVR
+301 
-309 TTVYVDGVKKDSVD
+309 
-323 TTYGIRKVE
+323 
-332 WKRDGLYVNDVLT
+332 
-345 KVNGANLHSETYM
+345 
-358 VGNAMTESAIYAE
+358 
-371 VKQFKENGFDFVRMS
+371 
-386 HYPHVQAFYDACDK
+386 
-400 YGVMVL
+400 
-406 ECASGWQYFNNTDAF
+406 
-421 KNSTYEE
+421 
-428 LRTTIRSHRNHP
+428 
-440 SIMAW
+440 
-445 ETSLNES
+445 
-452 NYNAAWAKE
+452 
-461 MNRIAKEEYP
+461 
-471 TDGVSYAWTA
+471 
-481 GCIQWDAWD
+481 
-490 IGLGTPQANIFKSGA
+490 
-505 QGAENPAYADKPI
+505 
-518 IVAEYGDWTYGGSNS
+518 
-533 STRVTREKENSYG
+533 
-546 KKGGDEGMLIQCDNI
+546 
-561 QESVALMNSEDYVGA
+561 
-576 SMFWDYADYAGFDA
+576 
-590 GMLTYCGV
+590 
-598 VDLSRI
+598 
-604 EKHSAYFF
+604 
-612 RSQRDPEVDMSEYG
+612 MSEYG

-998 YLEKGRAEFLAAL
+998 YLEKGQAEFLAAL

-1106 DSLEPAGFPDPENPD
+1106 DSLEPAGSPDPENPD
-1121 PETPGTGTSDPEPES
+1121 TETPGTGTSDPEPES

-1218 RREKK
+1218 RRKKK

>member
-1 MLNKLRRKRHEKK
+1 
-14 KIIAAM
+14 
-20 MSAAMLFSVVTPY
+20 
-33 LPAQAEERN
+33 
-42 AVLQETDAEA
+42 
-52 ERETINFNT
+52 
-61 DWHYYKGDA
+61 
-70 AGADQA
+70 
-76 AFSDDGWVYVN
+76 
-87 LPHSTDFYDAD
+87 
-98 NKDAYL
+98 
-104 GISWYRKDFTPDP
+104 
-117 SLEGKELLLTFEA
+117 
-130 AMQKAEVYLNGE
+130 
-142 KIMTHEGGYSP
+142 
-153 FVIDLT
+153 
-159 GLVNYGETNVIAVK
+159 
-173 IDSSPNTNFAPGKT
+173 
-187 NPDFQYWGGIYGEAY
+187 
-202 LTVKDPVHITDAVEA
+202 
-217 DTTAGGG
+217 
-224 VFITAPEVGTE
+224 
-235 SAVVKVKTQV
+235 
-245 ENLSGEEQNVTLR
+245 
-258 TEILNEDG
+258 
-266 TEAASQES
+266 
-274 TEEIGSAEASDF
+274 
-286 THVLTVDDPRLWSTY
+286 
-301 TPELYTVR
+301 
-309 TTVYVDGVKKDSVD
+309 
-323 TTYGIRKVE
+323 
-332 WKRDGLYVNDVLT
+332 
-345 KVNGANLHSETYM
+345 
-358 VGNAMTESAIYAE
+358 
-371 VKQFKENGFDFVRMS
+371 
-386 HYPHVQAFYDACDK
+386 
-400 YGVMVL
+400 
-406 ECASGWQYFNNTDAF
+406 
-421 KNSTYEE
+421 
-428 LRTTIRSHRNHP
+428 
-440 SIMAW
+440 
-445 ETSLNES
+445 
-452 NYNAAWAKE
+452 
-461 MNRIAKEEYP
+461 
-471 TDGVSYAWTA
+471 
-481 GCIQWDAWD
+481 
-490 IGLGTPQANIFKSGA
+490 
-505 QGAENPAYADKPI
+505 
-518 IVAEYGDWTYGGSNS
+518 
-533 STRVTREKENSYG
+533 
-546 KKGGDEGMLIQCDNI
+546 
-561 QESVALMNSEDYVGA
+561 
-576 SMFWDYADYAGFDA
+576 
-590 GMLTYCGV
+590 
-598 VDLSRI
+598 
-604 EKHSAYFF
+604 
-612 RSQRDPEVDMSEYG
+612 MSEYG

-822 TAPEPVK
+822 TAQAEGLAPASVTFATEAVQGLPEVPEGGDADEYEFEPEEVQNIFLGKATSASTENIKSDDSKSEYARYAVDGNNNTKWCASSGSYPQWWMADLGAPTRIETLLLSLETSGAEYYYTIAVSDEEITDENVKDCTVVDNSAGSTETAFEFENVSGRYVRIDFTKSSNKEWAVLREVSGTGESTNIALNKPVEASSVNVAGSGKVEKAEYANDGNPDTQWCAKGGQGTSGHWWQVNLGDTYQLSMVKIQFEFENAGYKFVLQGSVDGEHYRDLADYRSGDGCGKNVEIESDDIVQYLRVYDITTNNMGSRWPVIQEFEAYGEKTEYRPLSVSREKTTYASSSREDSMPEYGSNGVPNYYWYPATLGEEWWLVDTEGIYELDNIQMTWNAGEEHRYLIEGSLDAYGVEAASRSVLELTAPEPVK

-835 PEDMEL
+835 PKDMEL

-880 AIPGIIMEDT
+880 TIPGIIMEDT

-956 EEVDQSVEDLI
+956 EDVDQSVEDLI

-998 YLEKGRAEFLAAL
+998 YLEKGQAEFLAAL

-1091 REEVDGAAELLRAAI
+1091 QEEVDGAAELLRAAI
-1106 DSLEPAGFPDPENPD
+1106 DSLEPAGSPDPENPD

-1136 PVSDPE
+1136 PASDPE

-1218 RREKK
+1218 RRKKK

>member
-1 MLNKLRRKRHEKK
+1 
-14 KIIAAM
+14 
-20 MSAAMLFSVVTPY
+20 
-33 LPAQAEERN
+33 
-42 AVLQETDAEA
+42 
-52 ERETINFNT
+52 
-61 DWHYYKGDA
+61 
-70 AGADQA
+70 
-76 AFSDDGWVYVN
+76 
-87 LPHSTDFYDAD
+87 
-98 NKDAYL
+98 
-104 GISWYRKDFTPDP
+104 
-117 SLEGKELLLTFEA
+117 
-130 AMQKAEVYLNGE
+130 
-142 KIMTHEGGYSP
+142 
-153 FVIDLT
+153 
-159 GLVNYGETNVIAVK
+159 
-173 IDSSPNTNFAPGKT
+173 
-187 NPDFQYWGGIYGEAY
+187 
-202 LTVKDPVHITDAVEA
+202 
-217 DTTAGGG
+217 
-224 VFITAPEVGTE
+224 
-235 SAVVKVKTQV
+235 
-245 ENLSGEEQNVTLR
+245 
-258 TEILNEDG
+258 
-266 TEAASQES
+266 
-274 TEEIGSAEASDF
+274 
-286 THVLTVDDPRLWSTY
+286 
-301 TPELYTVR
+301 
-309 TTVYVDGVKKDSVD
+309 
-323 TTYGIRKVE
+323 
-332 WKRDGLYVNDVLT
+332 
-345 KVNGANLHSETYM
+345 
-358 VGNAMTESAIYAE
+358 
-371 VKQFKENGFDFVRMS
+371 
-386 HYPHVQAFYDACDK
+386 
-400 YGVMVL
+400 
-406 ECASGWQYFNNTDAF
+406 
-421 KNSTYEE
+421 
-428 LRTTIRSHRNHP
+428 
-440 SIMAW
+440 
-445 ETSLNES
+445 
-452 NYNAAWAKE
+452 
-461 MNRIAKEEYP
+461 
-471 TDGVSYAWTA
+471 
-481 GCIQWDAWD
+481 
-490 IGLGTPQANIFKSGA
+490 
-505 QGAENPAYADKPI
+505 
-518 IVAEYGDWTYGGSNS
+518 
-533 STRVTREKENSYG
+533 
-546 KKGGDEGMLIQCDNI
+546 
-561 QESVALMNSEDYVGA
+561 
-576 SMFWDYADYAGFDA
+576 
-590 GMLTYCGV
+590 
-598 VDLSRI
+598 
-604 EKHSAYFF
+604 
-612 RSQRDPEVDMSEYG
+612 MSEYG

-822 TAPEPVK
+822 TAQAEGLAPASVTFATEAVQGLPEVPEGGDADEYEFEPEEVQNIFLGKATSASTENIKSDDSKSEYARYAVDGNNNTKWCASSGSYPQWWMADLGAPTRIETLLLSLETSGAEYYYTIAVSDEEITDENVKDCIVVDNSAGSTETAFEFENVSGRYVRIDFTKSSNKEWAVLREVSGTGESTNIALNKPVEASSVNVAGSGKVEKAEYANDGNPDTQWCAKGGQGTSGHWWQVNLGDTYQLSMVKIQFEFENAGYKFVLQGSVDGEHYRDLADYRSGDGCGKNVEIESDDIVQYLRVYDITTNNMGSRWPVIQEFEAYGEKTEYRPLSVSREKTTYASSSREDSMPEYGSNGVPNYYWYPATLGEEWWLVDTEGIYELDNIQMTWNAGEEHRYLIEGSLDAYGVEAASRSVLELTAPEPVK

-956 EEVDQSVEDLI
+956 EEVDQSAEDLI

-998 YLEKGRAEFLAAL
+998 YLEKGQAEFLAAL

-1091 REEVDGAAELLRAAI
+1091 QEEVDGAAELLRAAI

-1218 RREKK
+1218 RRKKK

>member
-1 MLNKLRRKRHEKK
+1 
-14 KIIAAM
+14 
-20 MSAAMLFSVVTPY
+20 
-33 LPAQAEERN
+33 
-42 AVLQETDAEA
+42 
-52 ERETINFNT
+52 
-61 DWHYYKGDA
+61 
-70 AGADQA
+70 
-76 AFSDDGWVYVN
+76 
-87 LPHSTDFYDAD
+87 
-98 NKDAYL
+98 
-104 GISWYRKDFTPDP
+104 
-117 SLEGKELLLTFEA
+117 
-130 AMQKAEVYLNGE
+130 
-142 KIMTHEGGYSP
+142 
-153 FVIDLT
+153 
-159 GLVNYGETNVIAVK
+159 
-173 IDSSPNTNFAPGKT
+173 
-187 NPDFQYWGGIYGEAY
+187 
-202 LTVKDPVHITDAVEA
+202 
-217 DTTAGGG
+217 
-224 VFITAPEVGTE
+224 
-235 SAVVKVKTQV
+235 
-245 ENLSGEEQNVTLR
+245 
-258 TEILNEDG
+258 
-266 TEAASQES
+266 
-274 TEEIGSAEASDF
+274 
-286 THVLTVDDPRLWSTY
+286 
-301 TPELYTVR
+301 
-309 TTVYVDGVKKDSVD
+309 
-323 TTYGIRKVE
+323 
-332 WKRDGLYVNDVLT
+332 
-345 KVNGANLHSETYM
+345 
-358 VGNAMTESAIYAE
+358 
-371 VKQFKENGFDFVRMS
+371 
-386 HYPHVQAFYDACDK
+386 
-400 YGVMVL
+400 
-406 ECASGWQYFNNTDAF
+406 
-421 KNSTYEE
+421 
-428 LRTTIRSHRNHP
+428 
-440 SIMAW
+440 
-445 ETSLNES
+445 
-452 NYNAAWAKE
+452 
-461 MNRIAKEEYP
+461 
-471 TDGVSYAWTA
+471 
-481 GCIQWDAWD
+481 
-490 IGLGTPQANIFKSGA
+490 
-505 QGAENPAYADKPI
+505 
-518 IVAEYGDWTYGGSNS
+518 
-533 STRVTREKENSYG
+533 
-546 KKGGDEGMLIQCDNI
+546 
-561 QESVALMNSEDYVGA
+561 
-576 SMFWDYADYAGFDA
+576 
-590 GMLTYCGV
+590 
-598 VDLSRI
+598 
-604 EKHSAYFF
+604 
-612 RSQRDPEVDMSEYG
+612 MSEYG

-956 EEVDQSVEDLI
+956 EEVDQSAADLI

-998 YLEKGRAEFLAAL
+998 YLEKGQAEFLAAL

-1034 LVKGM
+1034 FVKGM

-1091 REEVDGAAELLRAAI
+1091 QEEVDGAAELLRAAI
-1106 DSLEPAGFPDPENPD
+1106 DSLEPAGSPDPENPD

-1218 RREKK
+1218 RRKKK

>member
-1 MLNKLRRKRHEKK
+1 
-14 KIIAAM
+14 
-20 MSAAMLFSVVTPY
+20 
-33 LPAQAEERN
+33 
-42 AVLQETDAEA
+42 
-52 ERETINFNT
+52 
-61 DWHYYKGDA
+61 
-70 AGADQA
+70 
-76 AFSDDGWVYVN
+76 
-87 LPHSTDFYDAD
+87 
-98 NKDAYL
+98 
-104 GISWYRKDFTPDP
+104 
-117 SLEGKELLLTFEA
+117 
-130 AMQKAEVYLNGE
+130 
-142 KIMTHEGGYSP
+142 
-153 FVIDLT
+153 
-159 GLVNYGETNVIAVK
+159 
-173 IDSSPNTNFAPGKT
+173 
-187 NPDFQYWGGIYGEAY
+187 
-202 LTVKDPVHITDAVEA
+202 
-217 DTTAGGG
+217 
-224 VFITAPEVGTE
+224 
-235 SAVVKVKTQV
+235 
-245 ENLSGEEQNVTLR
+245 
-258 TEILNEDG
+258 
-266 TEAASQES
+266 
-274 TEEIGSAEASDF
+274 
-286 THVLTVDDPRLWSTY
+286 
-301 TPELYTVR
+301 
-309 TTVYVDGVKKDSVD
+309 
-323 TTYGIRKVE
+323 
-332 WKRDGLYVNDVLT
+332 
-345 KVNGANLHSETYM
+345 
-358 VGNAMTESAIYAE
+358 
-371 VKQFKENGFDFVRMS
+371 
-386 HYPHVQAFYDACDK
+386 
-400 YGVMVL
+400 
-406 ECASGWQYFNNTDAF
+406 
-421 KNSTYEE
+421 
-428 LRTTIRSHRNHP
+428 
-440 SIMAW
+440 
-445 ETSLNES
+445 
-452 NYNAAWAKE
+452 
-461 MNRIAKEEYP
+461 
-471 TDGVSYAWTA
+471 
-481 GCIQWDAWD
+481 
-490 IGLGTPQANIFKSGA
+490 
-505 QGAENPAYADKPI
+505 
-518 IVAEYGDWTYGGSNS
+518 
-533 STRVTREKENSYG
+533 
-546 KKGGDEGMLIQCDNI
+546 
-561 QESVALMNSEDYVGA
+561 
-576 SMFWDYADYAGFDA
+576 
-590 GMLTYCGV
+590 
-598 VDLSRI
+598 
-604 EKHSAYFF
+604 
-612 RSQRDPEVDMSEYG
+612 MSEYG

-880 AIPGIIMEDT
+880 AIQGIIMEDT

-956 EEVDQSVEDLI
+956 EEVDQSAADLI

-998 YLEKGRAEFLAAL
+998 YLEKGQAEFLAAL

-1091 REEVDGAAELLRAAI
+1091 QEEVDGAAELLRAAI

-1218 RREKK
+1218 RRKKK

>member
-1 MLNKLRRKRHEKK
+1 
-14 KIIAAM
+14 
-20 MSAAMLFSVVTPY
+20 
-33 LPAQAEERN
+33 
-42 AVLQETDAEA
+42 
-52 ERETINFNT
+52 
-61 DWHYYKGDA
+61 
-70 AGADQA
+70 
-76 AFSDDGWVYVN
+76 
-87 LPHSTDFYDAD
+87 
-98 NKDAYL
+98 
-104 GISWYRKDFTPDP
+104 
-117 SLEGKELLLTFEA
+117 
-130 AMQKAEVYLNGE
+130 
-142 KIMTHEGGYSP
+142 
-153 FVIDLT
+153 
-159 GLVNYGETNVIAVK
+159 
-173 IDSSPNTNFAPGKT
+173 
-187 NPDFQYWGGIYGEAY
+187 
-202 LTVKDPVHITDAVEA
+202 
-217 DTTAGGG
+217 
-224 VFITAPEVGTE
+224 
-235 SAVVKVKTQV
+235 
-245 ENLSGEEQNVTLR
+245 
-258 TEILNEDG
+258 
-266 TEAASQES
+266 
-274 TEEIGSAEASDF
+274 
-286 THVLTVDDPRLWSTY
+286 
-301 TPELYTVR
+301 
-309 TTVYVDGVKKDSVD
+309 
-323 TTYGIRKVE
+323 
-332 WKRDGLYVNDVLT
+332 
-345 KVNGANLHSETYM
+345 
-358 VGNAMTESAIYAE
+358 
-371 VKQFKENGFDFVRMS
+371 
-386 HYPHVQAFYDACDK
+386 
-400 YGVMVL
+400 
-406 ECASGWQYFNNTDAF
+406 
-421 KNSTYEE
+421 
-428 LRTTIRSHRNHP
+428 
-440 SIMAW
+440 
-445 ETSLNES
+445 
-452 NYNAAWAKE
+452 
-461 MNRIAKEEYP
+461 
-471 TDGVSYAWTA
+471 
-481 GCIQWDAWD
+481 
-490 IGLGTPQANIFKSGA
+490 
-505 QGAENPAYADKPI
+505 
-518 IVAEYGDWTYGGSNS
+518 
-533 STRVTREKENSYG
+533 
-546 KKGGDEGMLIQCDNI
+546 
-561 QESVALMNSEDYVGA
+561 
-576 SMFWDYADYAGFDA
+576 
-590 GMLTYCGV
+590 
-598 VDLSRI
+598 
-604 EKHSAYFF
+604 
-612 RSQRDPEVDMSEYG
+612 MSEYG

-735 RKAPGEAASVQL
+735 RKAPGEAVSVQL

-986 TAAQEMEAELDK
+986 AAAQEMEAELDK
-998 YLEKGRAEFLAAL
+998 YLEKGQAEFLAAL

-1091 REEVDGAAELLRAAI
+1091 QKEVDGAAELLRAAI

-1170 ASGNASDAGNGNAQ
+1170 ASGNASDAGNENAQ

-1218 RREKK
+1218 RRKKK

>member
-1 MLNKLRRKRHEKK
+1 
-14 KIIAAM
+14 
-20 MSAAMLFSVVTPY
+20 
-33 LPAQAEERN
+33 
-42 AVLQETDAEA
+42 
-52 ERETINFNT
+52 
-61 DWHYYKGDA
+61 
-70 AGADQA
+70 
-76 AFSDDGWVYVN
+76 
-87 LPHSTDFYDAD
+87 
-98 NKDAYL
+98 
-104 GISWYRKDFTPDP
+104 
-117 SLEGKELLLTFEA
+117 
-130 AMQKAEVYLNGE
+130 
-142 KIMTHEGGYSP
+142 
-153 FVIDLT
+153 
-159 GLVNYGETNVIAVK
+159 
-173 IDSSPNTNFAPGKT
+173 
-187 NPDFQYWGGIYGEAY
+187 
-202 LTVKDPVHITDAVEA
+202 
-217 DTTAGGG
+217 
-224 VFITAPEVGTE
+224 
-235 SAVVKVKTQV
+235 
-245 ENLSGEEQNVTLR
+245 
-258 TEILNEDG
+258 
-266 TEAASQES
+266 
-274 TEEIGSAEASDF
+274 
-286 THVLTVDDPRLWSTY
+286 
-301 TPELYTVR
+301 
-309 TTVYVDGVKKDSVD
+309 
-323 TTYGIRKVE
+323 
-332 WKRDGLYVNDVLT
+332 
-345 KVNGANLHSETYM
+345 
-358 VGNAMTESAIYAE
+358 
-371 VKQFKENGFDFVRMS
+371 
-386 HYPHVQAFYDACDK
+386 
-400 YGVMVL
+400 
-406 ECASGWQYFNNTDAF
+406 
-421 KNSTYEE
+421 
-428 LRTTIRSHRNHP
+428 
-440 SIMAW
+440 
-445 ETSLNES
+445 
-452 NYNAAWAKE
+452 
-461 MNRIAKEEYP
+461 
-471 TDGVSYAWTA
+471 
-481 GCIQWDAWD
+481 
-490 IGLGTPQANIFKSGA
+490 
-505 QGAENPAYADKPI
+505 
-518 IVAEYGDWTYGGSNS
+518 
-533 STRVTREKENSYG
+533 
-546 KKGGDEGMLIQCDNI
+546 
-561 QESVALMNSEDYVGA
+561 
-576 SMFWDYADYAGFDA
+576 
-590 GMLTYCGV
+590 
-598 VDLSRI
+598 
-604 EKHSAYFF
+604 
-612 RSQRDPEVDMSEYG
+612 MSEYG

-956 EEVDQSVEDLI
+956 EEVDQSAEDLI

-998 YLEKGRAEFLAAL
+998 YLEKGQAEFLAAL

-1106 DSLEPAGFPDPENPD
+1106 DSLEPAGSPDPENPE

-1155 AGTQSSSLD
+1155 AGTQSSSPD

-1218 RREKK
+1218 RRKKK

>member
-1 MLNKLRRKRHEKK
+1 
-14 KIIAAM
+14 
-20 MSAAMLFSVVTPY
+20 
-33 LPAQAEERN
+33 
-42 AVLQETDAEA
+42 
-52 ERETINFNT
+52 
-61 DWHYYKGDA
+61 
-70 AGADQA
+70 
-76 AFSDDGWVYVN
+76 
-87 LPHSTDFYDAD
+87 
-98 NKDAYL
+98 
-104 GISWYRKDFTPDP
+104 
-117 SLEGKELLLTFEA
+117 
-130 AMQKAEVYLNGE
+130 
-142 KIMTHEGGYSP
+142 
-153 FVIDLT
+153 
-159 GLVNYGETNVIAVK
+159 
-173 IDSSPNTNFAPGKT
+173 
-187 NPDFQYWGGIYGEAY
+187 
-202 LTVKDPVHITDAVEA
+202 
-217 DTTAGGG
+217 
-224 VFITAPEVGTE
+224 
-235 SAVVKVKTQV
+235 
-245 ENLSGEEQNVTLR
+245 
-258 TEILNEDG
+258 
-266 TEAASQES
+266 
-274 TEEIGSAEASDF
+274 
-286 THVLTVDDPRLWSTY
+286 
-301 TPELYTVR
+301 
-309 TTVYVDGVKKDSVD
+309 
-323 TTYGIRKVE
+323 
-332 WKRDGLYVNDVLT
+332 
-345 KVNGANLHSETYM
+345 
-358 VGNAMTESAIYAE
+358 
-371 VKQFKENGFDFVRMS
+371 
-386 HYPHVQAFYDACDK
+386 
-400 YGVMVL
+400 
-406 ECASGWQYFNNTDAF
+406 
-421 KNSTYEE
+421 
-428 LRTTIRSHRNHP
+428 
-440 SIMAW
+440 
-445 ETSLNES
+445 
-452 NYNAAWAKE
+452 
-461 MNRIAKEEYP
+461 
-471 TDGVSYAWTA
+471 
-481 GCIQWDAWD
+481 
-490 IGLGTPQANIFKSGA
+490 
-505 QGAENPAYADKPI
+505 
-518 IVAEYGDWTYGGSNS
+518 
-533 STRVTREKENSYG
+533 
-546 KKGGDEGMLIQCDNI
+546 
-561 QESVALMNSEDYVGA
+561 
-576 SMFWDYADYAGFDA
+576 
-590 GMLTYCGV
+590 
-598 VDLSRI
+598 
-604 EKHSAYFF
+604 
-612 RSQRDPEVDMSEYG
+612 MSEYG

-655 EVALYYN
+655 KVALYYN
-662 DELVAVQ
+662 DELAAVQ

-822 TAPEPVK
+822 TAQAEGLAPASVTFATEAVQGLPEVPEGGDADEYEFEPEEVQNIFLGKATSASTENIKSDDSKSEYARYAVDGNNNTKWCASSGSYPQWWMADLGAPTRIETLLLSLETSGAEYYYTIAVSDEEITDENVKDCIVVDNSAGSTETAFEFENVSGRYVRIDFTKSSNKEWAVLREVSGTGESTNIALNKPVEASSVNVAGSGKVEKAEYANDGNPDTQWCAKGGQGTSGHWWQVNLGDTYQLSMVKIQFEFENAGYKFVLQGSVDGEHYRDLADYRSGDGCGKNVEIESDDIVQYLRVYDITTNNMGSRWPVIQEFEAYGEKTEYRPLSVSREKTTYASSSREDSMPEYGSNGVPNYYWYPATLGEEWWLVDTEGIYELDNIQMTWNAGEEHRYLIEGSLDAYGVEAASRSVLELTAPEPVK

-956 EEVDQSVEDLI
+956 EEVDQSAADLI

-998 YLEKGRAEFLAAL
+998 YLEKGQAEFLAAL

-1091 REEVDGAAELLRAAI
+1091 QEEVDGAAELLRAAI
-1106 DSLEPAGFPDPENPD
+1106 DSLEPAGSPDPENPD

-1218 RREKK
+1218 RRKKK

>member
-1 MLNKLRRKRHEKK
+1 
-14 KIIAAM
+14 
-20 MSAAMLFSVVTPY
+20 
-33 LPAQAEERN
+33 
-42 AVLQETDAEA
+42 
-52 ERETINFNT
+52 
-61 DWHYYKGDA
+61 
-70 AGADQA
+70 
-76 AFSDDGWVYVN
+76 
-87 LPHSTDFYDAD
+87 
-98 NKDAYL
+98 
-104 GISWYRKDFTPDP
+104 
-117 SLEGKELLLTFEA
+117 
-130 AMQKAEVYLNGE
+130 
-142 KIMTHEGGYSP
+142 
-153 FVIDLT
+153 
-159 GLVNYGETNVIAVK
+159 
-173 IDSSPNTNFAPGKT
+173 
-187 NPDFQYWGGIYGEAY
+187 
-202 LTVKDPVHITDAVEA
+202 
-217 DTTAGGG
+217 
-224 VFITAPEVGTE
+224 
-235 SAVVKVKTQV
+235 
-245 ENLSGEEQNVTLR
+245 
-258 TEILNEDG
+258 
-266 TEAASQES
+266 
-274 TEEIGSAEASDF
+274 
-286 THVLTVDDPRLWSTY
+286 
-301 TPELYTVR
+301 
-309 TTVYVDGVKKDSVD
+309 
-323 TTYGIRKVE
+323 
-332 WKRDGLYVNDVLT
+332 
-345 KVNGANLHSETYM
+345 
-358 VGNAMTESAIYAE
+358 
-371 VKQFKENGFDFVRMS
+371 
-386 HYPHVQAFYDACDK
+386 
-400 YGVMVL
+400 
-406 ECASGWQYFNNTDAF
+406 
-421 KNSTYEE
+421 
-428 LRTTIRSHRNHP
+428 
-440 SIMAW
+440 
-445 ETSLNES
+445 
-452 NYNAAWAKE
+452 
-461 MNRIAKEEYP
+461 
-471 TDGVSYAWTA
+471 
-481 GCIQWDAWD
+481 
-490 IGLGTPQANIFKSGA
+490 
-505 QGAENPAYADKPI
+505 
-518 IVAEYGDWTYGGSNS
+518 
-533 STRVTREKENSYG
+533 
-546 KKGGDEGMLIQCDNI
+546 
-561 QESVALMNSEDYVGA
+561 
-576 SMFWDYADYAGFDA
+576 
-590 GMLTYCGV
+590 
-598 VDLSRI
+598 
-604 EKHSAYFF
+604 
-612 RSQRDPEVDMSEYG
+612 MSEYG

-880 AIPGIIMEDT
+880 AIQGIIMEDT

-956 EEVDQSVEDLI
+956 EEVDQSAEDLI

-979 DELEKVI
+979 DELEEVI

-998 YLEKGRAEFLAAL
+998 YLEKGQAEFLAAL
-1011 ETAENVMADGDA
+1011 GTAENVMADGDA

-1091 REEVDGAAELLRAAI
+1091 QEEVDGAAELLRAAI
-1106 DSLEPAGFPDPENPD
+1106 DSLEPAGSPDPENPD

-1170 ASGNASDAGNGNAQ
+1170 ASGNASDAGSGNAQ
-1184 SAAKAVRTGDNAH
+1184 SATKAVRTGDNAH

-1218 RREKK
+1218 RRKKK

>member
-1 MLNKLRRKRHEKK
+1 
-14 KIIAAM
+14 
-20 MSAAMLFSVVTPY
+20 
-33 LPAQAEERN
+33 
-42 AVLQETDAEA
+42 
-52 ERETINFNT
+52 
-61 DWHYYKGDA
+61 
-70 AGADQA
+70 
-76 AFSDDGWVYVN
+76 
-87 LPHSTDFYDAD
+87 
-98 NKDAYL
+98 
-104 GISWYRKDFTPDP
+104 
-117 SLEGKELLLTFEA
+117 
-130 AMQKAEVYLNGE
+130 
-142 KIMTHEGGYSP
+142 
-153 FVIDLT
+153 
-159 GLVNYGETNVIAVK
+159 
-173 IDSSPNTNFAPGKT
+173 
-187 NPDFQYWGGIYGEAY
+187 
-202 LTVKDPVHITDAVEA
+202 
-217 DTTAGGG
+217 
-224 VFITAPEVGTE
+224 
-235 SAVVKVKTQV
+235 
-245 ENLSGEEQNVTLR
+245 
-258 TEILNEDG
+258 
-266 TEAASQES
+266 
-274 TEEIGSAEASDF
+274 
-286 THVLTVDDPRLWSTY
+286 
-301 TPELYTVR
+301 
-309 TTVYVDGVKKDSVD
+309 
-323 TTYGIRKVE
+323 
-332 WKRDGLYVNDVLT
+332 
-345 KVNGANLHSETYM
+345 
-358 VGNAMTESAIYAE
+358 
-371 VKQFKENGFDFVRMS
+371 
-386 HYPHVQAFYDACDK
+386 
-400 YGVMVL
+400 
-406 ECASGWQYFNNTDAF
+406 
-421 KNSTYEE
+421 
-428 LRTTIRSHRNHP
+428 
-440 SIMAW
+440 
-445 ETSLNES
+445 
-452 NYNAAWAKE
+452 
-461 MNRIAKEEYP
+461 
-471 TDGVSYAWTA
+471 
-481 GCIQWDAWD
+481 
-490 IGLGTPQANIFKSGA
+490 
-505 QGAENPAYADKPI
+505 
-518 IVAEYGDWTYGGSNS
+518 
-533 STRVTREKENSYG
+533 
-546 KKGGDEGMLIQCDNI
+546 
-561 QESVALMNSEDYVGA
+561 
-576 SMFWDYADYAGFDA
+576 
-590 GMLTYCGV
+590 
-598 VDLSRI
+598 
-604 EKHSAYFF
+604 
-612 RSQRDPEVDMSEYG
+612 MSEYG

-708 DLSAYTAGEGTLR
+708 DLGAYTAGEGTLR

-998 YLEKGRAEFLAAL
+998 YLEKGQAEFLAAL

-1091 REEVDGAAELLRAAI
+1091 QEEVDGAAELLRAAI
-1106 DSLEPAGFPDPENPD
+1106 DSLEPAGSPDPENPD

-1218 RREKK
+1218 RRKKK

>member
-1 MLNKLRRKRHEKK
+1 
-14 KIIAAM
+14 
-20 MSAAMLFSVVTPY
+20 
-33 LPAQAEERN
+33 
-42 AVLQETDAEA
+42 
-52 ERETINFNT
+52 
-61 DWHYYKGDA
+61 
-70 AGADQA
+70 
-76 AFSDDGWVYVN
+76 
-87 LPHSTDFYDAD
+87 
-98 NKDAYL
+98 
-104 GISWYRKDFTPDP
+104 
-117 SLEGKELLLTFEA
+117 
-130 AMQKAEVYLNGE
+130 
-142 KIMTHEGGYSP
+142 
-153 FVIDLT
+153 
-159 GLVNYGETNVIAVK
+159 
-173 IDSSPNTNFAPGKT
+173 
-187 NPDFQYWGGIYGEAY
+187 
-202 LTVKDPVHITDAVEA
+202 
-217 DTTAGGG
+217 
-224 VFITAPEVGTE
+224 
-235 SAVVKVKTQV
+235 
-245 ENLSGEEQNVTLR
+245 
-258 TEILNEDG
+258 
-266 TEAASQES
+266 
-274 TEEIGSAEASDF
+274 
-286 THVLTVDDPRLWSTY
+286 
-301 TPELYTVR
+301 
-309 TTVYVDGVKKDSVD
+309 
-323 TTYGIRKVE
+323 
-332 WKRDGLYVNDVLT
+332 
-345 KVNGANLHSETYM
+345 
-358 VGNAMTESAIYAE
+358 
-371 VKQFKENGFDFVRMS
+371 
-386 HYPHVQAFYDACDK
+386 
-400 YGVMVL
+400 
-406 ECASGWQYFNNTDAF
+406 
-421 KNSTYEE
+421 
-428 LRTTIRSHRNHP
+428 
-440 SIMAW
+440 
-445 ETSLNES
+445 
-452 NYNAAWAKE
+452 
-461 MNRIAKEEYP
+461 
-471 TDGVSYAWTA
+471 
-481 GCIQWDAWD
+481 
-490 IGLGTPQANIFKSGA
+490 
-505 QGAENPAYADKPI
+505 
-518 IVAEYGDWTYGGSNS
+518 
-533 STRVTREKENSYG
+533 
-546 KKGGDEGMLIQCDNI
+546 
-561 QESVALMNSEDYVGA
+561 
-576 SMFWDYADYAGFDA
+576 
-590 GMLTYCGV
+590 
-598 VDLSRI
+598 
-604 EKHSAYFF
+604 
-612 RSQRDPEVDMSEYG
+612 MSEYG

-735 RKAPGEAASVQL
+735 RKAPGEAVSVQL

-779 AYTDVDLSITGPGLI
+779 AYTDVDLSITDPGLI

-904 VRIQLLQ
+904 DRIQLLQ

-956 EEVDQSVEDLI
+956 EEVDQSAADLI

-998 YLEKGRAEFLAAL
+998 YLEKGQAEFLAAL

-1106 DSLEPAGFPDPENPD
+1106 DSLEPAGSPDPENPD

-1170 ASGNASDAGNGNAQ
+1170 ALGNASDAGNENAQ

-1218 RREKK
+1218 RRKKK